1 MASTPYV
8 KSTGRKI
15 QSSSRETLIA
25 AGKREVI
32 LKENKD
38 RIAIIDAIQG
48 ASTNELNALAEIKDA
63 ILSGR
68 GSITQLGENQGKVSQ
83 RLSRRLIAS
92 EPYVSDDAK
101 NTQANPYIKRL
112 PMKKGRTQVNNG
124 EERLIVATN
133 TSERVHF
140 ASSRQ
145 SAQKLK
151 GSVPVA
157 ANSAPLEPQSPQS
170 QKGPLRD
177 SNGRFVSQK
186 NNEDIARK
194 KEWQKAHKADAKL
207 QEGFLRK
214 LGSIIGVDGNQSS
227 SEESLTDAA
236 GVGAGGPLWMA
247 ARGMYD
253 ITKEITGKAES
264 LKEWVEKGK
273 GEASPSKATS
283 PAITYPAVVNTQ
295 KATSA
300 TAFNNAVETKS
311 AQAVE
316 EQTKILQTNDNKIID
331 GLENVSD
338 EVVKLRKSVSSGNK
352 FGLSDLWRNRASRRN
367 KINIGD
373 QAGKNK
379 RNKPKRK
386 GRNLG
391 KKALSVGE
399 KAAAGTAAAGAG
411 AGAAKTVKTKVSKA
425 KDISTTSDASKGI
438 AKETKNTAK
447 AVKPAGVVAEEAT
460 VKTGETVAKK
470 KTESVA
476 LKSAAKIGV
485 KSAASTAARAIPII
499 GSLAMAGYDAI
510 DGYTDTDAQKAA
522 FGLSDDDAVSEQQK
536 TAYAT
541 ANVLDMGGLVSGAT
555 NLIGKGISALGF
567 ERAGEK
573 LQNFDTGDIA
583 RGVNGAVDVTKSVFG
598 SLKDTFLS
606 TDENTKQVKKAVE
619 DGTKK
624 TVDAIHSLGEQLQG
638 GRNGEDGV
646 GEHGYTSPTEF
657 SSPANN
663 TIAAD
668 LNIGGSNAKNRNYR
682 NNNLG
687 NLVFANQEGATL
699 ESPNAKGEQRFARFN
714 TPEEGIR
721 ALANQ
726 VSSYYNGTSA
736 AAGYQKLQ
744 TVSSIISKWAPP
756 NENNTNQYID
766 NVSKYLGV
774 SPNEKIDVSKPEVMT
789 QLVRAIATKEGG
801 NPAVNNEFIKNALGA
816 FNTNTGRWE
825 GQFSDETL
833 ARINKIQKENGGQ
846 LIARDSQYSV
856 GRKVKYANGKSP
868 AQPVL
873 NAVPT
878 ATQQPIEVAQHAQAV
893 KKPQKTGNQP
903 QPINSENADVNTGS
917 PSSLLERL
925 IAINE
930 SGISGAS
937 NLFGGAATSLAG
949 TSLDLVKDFALAT
962 SFGSISSLSEKAKGM
977 DQALTEKISG
987 LTGKSFGFK
996 KASQVADIA
1005 TAIQQKRT
1013 VNHDTE
1019 IIDLLPGD
1027 QVSPSTP
1034 KTPLQEQ
1041 ALAISQAMEGF
1052 SSAAPVPKTPQQEQ
1066 ALAISQAMAG
1076 FSSAA
1081 PAPKTPQQE
1090 QALAISQAM
1099 ADFSSAAPAPKT
1111 PQQEQALAIS
1121 QAMEGF
1127 SSAAP
1132 APKTPQQ
1139 AQALAISQAMEGF
1152 SSAAPA
1158 PKTPQQEQA
1167 LAISQAMAGF
1177 SSAAP
1182 APKTPQQEQALAI
1195 NQAMAGAAP
1204 VVTSGKRT
1212 ITAPSDVQIY
1222 DNGYKVVTGEDKS
1235 FFGSL
1240 FDSTVSGL
1248 KQTGT
1253 AVIPAVGD
1261 NLSRLVGGIDSTGIL
1276 NDLVMQS
1283 TGQNSAIARAISPL
1297 TRNVGDWLNGGI
1309 QQTANSIRG
1318 IATGANNAIFG
1329 SASAVQEPFLAMP
1342 PQLPTVTD
1350 LARSGIRQPL
1360 TTDTINN
1367 DPAML
1372 KALDNICSILNDLL
1386 NVNKNNTKGDPDN
1399 VVKTSQP
1406 QPRPRASTTINDQSL
1421 DALLED

>member
-1 MASTPYV
+1 MDISPLA
-8 KSTGRKI
+8 
-15 QSSSRETLIA
+15 TLNNYRNGEHSICQKPWKKNTKLKPGNVDR

-48 ASTNELNALAEIKDA
+48 ASTNELKALAEIKNA
-63 ILSGR
+63 ILSDR

-83 RLSRRLIAS
+83 RLSRRRIAS
-92 EPYVSDDAK
+92 EPYVSGDAK

-194 KEWQKAHKADAKL
+194 KEWQNARKADAKL

-273 GEASPSKATS
+273 GEASSSKATS

-460 VKTGETVAKK
+460 IKTGETVAKK

-583 RGVNGAVDVTKSVFG
+583 RGVNGAVDITKSVFG

-657 SSPANN
+657 SAPANN

-903 QPINSENADVNTGS
+903 QPINPENADVNTGS

-925 IAINE
+925 ITINE

-977 DQALTEKISG
+977 DQALTEKISS
-987 LTGKSFGFK
+987 LTGKSFGFQ
-996 KASQVADIA
+996 KASQVTDIRDA
-1005 TAIQQKRT
+1005 LQKRPKAERDMPS
-1013 VNHDTE
+1013 V
-1019 IIDLLPGD
+1019 DLLSG
-1027 QVSPSTP
+1027 V
-1034 KTPLQEQ
+1034 
-1041 ALAISQAMEGF
+1041 
-1052 SSAAPVPKTPQQEQ
+1052 SSASESEKISVNSRGIPV
-1066 ALAISQAMAG
+1066 
-1076 FSSAA
+1076 
-1081 PAPKTPQQE
+1081 
-1090 QALAISQAM
+1090 
-1099 ADFSSAAPAPKT
+1099 
-1111 PQQEQALAIS
+1111 
-1121 QAMEGF
+1121 
-1127 SSAAP
+1127 
-1132 APKTPQQ
+1132 
-1139 AQALAISQAMEGF
+1139 
-1152 SSAAPA
+1152 
-1158 PKTPQQEQA
+1158 
-1167 LAISQAMAGF
+1167 
-1177 SSAAP
+1177 
-1182 APKTPQQEQALAI
+1182 
-1195 NQAMAGAAP
+1195 
-1204 VVTSGKRT
+1204 
-1212 ITAPSDVQIY
+1212 Y
-1222 DNGYKVVTGEDKS
+1222 DNGYKVIDGEDKGVL
-1235 FFGSL
+1235 GSL
-1240 FDSTVSGL
+1240 FDASLTGL
-1248 KQTGT
+1248 KRISS
-1253 AVIPAVGD
+1253 AVLPAIGD
-1261 NLSRLVGGIDSTGIL
+1261 NVSQLIGGVDGTGIV
-1276 NDLVMQS
+1276 NDLVYQA
-1283 TGQNSAIARAISPL
+1283 TGQNSTIARAISPL
-1297 TRNVGDWLNGGI
+1297 TKSAGSWLNNGI
-1309 QQTANSIRG
+1309 QQTADSIRG
-1318 IATGANNAIFG
+1318 ISNEANNAIFG
-1329 SASAVQEPFLAMP
+1329 SASAVQEPFLALP

-1386 NVNKNNTKGDPDN
+1386 NVNKNNTKGDPDK

-1406 QPRPRASTTINDQSL
+1406 QPRPRASTTINDPSL

>member
-1 MASTPYV
+1 MDISPLA
-8 KSTGRKI
+8 
-15 QSSSRETLIA
+15 TLNNYRNGEHSICQKPWKKNTKLKR

-38 RIAIIDAIQG
+38 RIAIIDAIQE
-48 ASTNELNALAEIKDA
+48 ASTNELKALAEVKDA
-63 ILSGR
+63 ILSGA
-68 GSITQLGENQGKVSQ
+68 STITQQDERQGRVSN
-83 RLSRRLIAS
+83 RLSRRRKDYEQS
-92 EPYVSDDAK
+92 TSDSVRDVQ
-101 NTQANPYIKRL
+101 TNPYKKRL
-112 PMKKGRTQVNNG
+112 PAKK
-124 EERLIVATN
+124 ERAPINQTVDRSIVATN
-133 TSERVHF
+133 TPESVRSVQ
-140 ASSRQ
+140 SRQ
-145 SAQKLK
+145 NIRKSD
-151 GSVPVA
+151 GSIPVA
-157 ANSAPLEPQSPQS
+157 ANSTPLEPQSPQS
-170 QKGPLRD
+170 LKGPLRD

-186 NNEDIARK
+186 SNEDVARK
-194 KEWQKAHKADAKL
+194 KELQNARKADAKL
-207 QEGFLRK
+207 QAGFLRK
-214 LGSIIGVDGNQSS
+214 LGSIMGVDGNQSS
-227 SEESLTDAA
+227 SEESLTNAA

-273 GEASPSKATS
+273 KETSTSKAIS
-283 PAITYPAVVNTQ
+283 PVITYPAAVNSQ

-300 TAFNNAVETKS
+300 KAFNNAVETKS

-338 EVVKLRKSVSSGNK
+338 EIVKLRKSVSSGNK
-352 FGLSDLWRNRASRRN
+352 FGLSDLWKNRASRRN

-373 QAGKNK
+373 RAGKNK
-379 RNKPKRK
+379 RNKSKRK
-386 GRNLG
+386 GHNLG

-399 KAAAGTAAAGAG
+399 KVAAGSAAAGTGVG
-411 AGAAKTVKTKVSKA
+411 TAKAVKNKISKPKDVST
-425 KDISTTSDASKGI
+425 ISDTSKGI

-447 AVKPAGVVAEEAT
+447 AVKSAGVVAEDT
-460 VKTGETVAKK
+460 TIKTGEAIAKK

-485 KSAASTAARAIPII
+485 KSAASTAARAVPII

-510 DGYTDTDAQKAA
+510 DGYTDTEAQKAA

-583 RGVNGAVDVTKSVFG
+583 RGVNGAVDITKSVFG

-638 GRNGEDGV
+638 GRDGEDGV
-646 GEHGYTSPTEF
+646 GEHGYTSPAEF
-657 SSPANN
+657 NAPASN

-687 NLVFANQEGATL
+687 NLVFANQEGAAL
-699 ESPNAKGEQRFARFN
+699 EAPNAKGEQRFARFN

-756 NENNTNQYID
+756 KENNTNQYID

-774 SPNEKIDVSKPEVMT
+774 SPNEKIDVSNPEVMT

-893 KKPQKTGNQP
+893 KKPQKTGNQS
-903 QPINSENADVNTGS
+903 QPINPENVDVNTGS

-925 IAINE
+925 IAIND
-930 SGISGAS
+930 SGVG
-937 NLFGGAATSLAG
+937 NLFGGAATSIAG
-949 TSLDLVKDFALAT
+949 TSLGLIKDFASAT

-977 DQALTEKISG
+977 DQALTEKISS
-987 LTGKSFGFK
+987 LTGKSFGFQ
-996 KASQVADIA
+996 KASQVTDIRDA
-1005 TAIQQKRT
+1005 LQKRPKAERDMPS
-1013 VNHDTE
+1013 V
-1019 IIDLLPGD
+1019 DLLSG
-1027 QVSPSTP
+1027 V
-1034 KTPLQEQ
+1034 
-1041 ALAISQAMEGF
+1041 
-1052 SSAAPVPKTPQQEQ
+1052 SSASESEKISVNSRGIPV
-1066 ALAISQAMAG
+1066 
-1076 FSSAA
+1076 
-1081 PAPKTPQQE
+1081 
-1090 QALAISQAM
+1090 
-1099 ADFSSAAPAPKT
+1099 
-1111 PQQEQALAIS
+1111 
-1121 QAMEGF
+1121 
-1127 SSAAP
+1127 
-1132 APKTPQQ
+1132 
-1139 AQALAISQAMEGF
+1139 
-1152 SSAAPA
+1152 
-1158 PKTPQQEQA
+1158 
-1167 LAISQAMAGF
+1167 
-1177 SSAAP
+1177 
-1182 APKTPQQEQALAI
+1182 
-1195 NQAMAGAAP
+1195 
-1204 VVTSGKRT
+1204 
-1212 ITAPSDVQIY
+1212 Y
-1222 DNGYKVVTGEDKS
+1222 DNGYKVIDGEDKGVL
-1235 FFGSL
+1235 GSL
-1240 FDSTVSGL
+1240 FDSSLTGL
-1248 KQTGT
+1248 KRISS
-1253 AVIPAVGD
+1253 AVLPAIGD
-1261 NLSRLVGGIDSTGIL
+1261 NVSRLIGGVDGTGIV
-1276 NDLVMQS
+1276 NDLVYQA
-1283 TGQNSAIARAISPL
+1283 TGQNSTIARAISPL
-1297 TRNVGDWLNGGI
+1297 TRSAGSWLNNGI
-1309 QQTANSIRG
+1309 QQTADSIRG
-1318 IATGANNAIFG
+1318 ISNEANNAIFG

-1386 NVNKNNTKGDPDN
+1386 NVNKNNTKGDPDK

-1406 QPRPRASTTINDQSL
+1406 QPRPRASTTINDPSL

>member
-1 MASTPYV
+1 MDISPLA
-8 KSTGRKI
+8 
-15 QSSSRETLIA
+15 TLNNYRNGEHSICQKPWKKNTKLKLGNVDR

-38 RIAIIDAIQG
+38 RIAIIDAIQE
-48 ASTNELNALAEIKDA
+48 ASTNELKALAEVKDA
-63 ILSGR
+63 ILSGAR
-68 GSITQLGENQGKVSQ
+68 TITQQDERQGRVSN
-83 RLSRRLIAS
+83 RLSRRRKDYEQS
-92 EPYVSDDAK
+92 TSDSVRDVQ
-101 NTQANPYIKRL
+101 TNPYKKRL
-112 PMKKGRTQVNNG
+112 PAKK
-124 EERLIVATN
+124 ERATINQTVDRSIVATN
-133 TSERVHF
+133 TPESVRSVQ
-140 ASSRQ
+140 SRQ
-145 SAQKLK
+145 TIRKSD
-151 GSVPVA
+151 GFIPVA

-170 QKGPLRD
+170 LKGPLRD

-186 NNEDIARK
+186 SNEDVAKK
-194 KEWQKAHKADAKL
+194 KELQNARKADAKL
-207 QEGFLRK
+207 QAGFLRK
-214 LGSIIGVDGNQSS
+214 LGSIMGVDGNQSS
-227 SEESLTDAA
+227 SEESLTNAA

-273 GEASPSKATS
+273 KETSTSKAIS
-283 PAITYPAVVNTQ
+283 PVITYPAAVNSQ
-295 KATSA
+295 KSTSA
-300 TAFNNAVETKS
+300 KAFNNAVETKS

-338 EVVKLRKSVSSGNK
+338 EIVKLRKSVSSGNK
-352 FGLSDLWRNRASRRN
+352 FGLSDLWKNRASRRN

-373 QAGKNK
+373 RAGKNK
-379 RNKPKRK
+379 RNKSKRK

-399 KAAAGTAAAGAG
+399 KVAAGSAAAGTGVG
-411 AGAAKTVKTKVSKA
+411 TAKAVKNKISKPKDVST
-425 KDISTTSDASKGI
+425 ISDTSKGI

-447 AVKPAGVVAEEAT
+447 AVKSAGVVAEDT
-460 VKTGETVAKK
+460 TIKTGEAIAKK

-485 KSAASTAARAIPII
+485 KSAASTAARAVPII

-510 DGYTDTDAQKAA
+510 DGYTDTEAQKAA

-583 RGVNGAVDVTKSVFG
+583 RGVNGAVDITKSVFG

-638 GRNGEDGV
+638 GRDGEDGV
-646 GEHGYTSPTEF
+646 GEHGYTSPAEF
-657 SSPANN
+657 NAPASN

-687 NLVFANQEGATL
+687 NLVFANQEGAAL
-699 ESPNAKGEQRFARFN
+699 EAPNAKGEQRFARFN

-756 NENNTNQYID
+756 KENNTNQYID

-774 SPNEKIDVSKPEVMT
+774 SPNEKIDVSNPEVMT

-846 LIARDSQYSV
+846 LIARNSQYSV

-893 KKPQKTGNQP
+893 KKPQKTGNQS
-903 QPINSENADVNTGS
+903 QPINPENVDVNTGS

-925 IAINE
+925 IAIND
-930 SGISGAS
+930 SGVG

-949 TSLDLVKDFALAT
+949 TSLGLIKDFASAT

-977 DQALTEKISG
+977 DQALTEKISS
-987 LTGKSFGFK
+987 LTGKSFGFQ
-996 KASQVADIA
+996 KASQVTDIRDA
-1005 TAIQQKRT
+1005 LQKRPKAERDMPS
-1013 VNHDTE
+1013 V
-1019 IIDLLPGD
+1019 DLLSG
-1027 QVSPSTP
+1027 V
-1034 KTPLQEQ
+1034 
-1041 ALAISQAMEGF
+1041 
-1052 SSAAPVPKTPQQEQ
+1052 SSASESEKISVNSRGIPV
-1066 ALAISQAMAG
+1066 
-1076 FSSAA
+1076 
-1081 PAPKTPQQE
+1081 
-1090 QALAISQAM
+1090 
-1099 ADFSSAAPAPKT
+1099 
-1111 PQQEQALAIS
+1111 
-1121 QAMEGF
+1121 
-1127 SSAAP
+1127 
-1132 APKTPQQ
+1132 
-1139 AQALAISQAMEGF
+1139 
-1152 SSAAPA
+1152 
-1158 PKTPQQEQA
+1158 
-1167 LAISQAMAGF
+1167 
-1177 SSAAP
+1177 
-1182 APKTPQQEQALAI
+1182 
-1195 NQAMAGAAP
+1195 
-1204 VVTSGKRT
+1204 
-1212 ITAPSDVQIY
+1212 Y
-1222 DNGYKVVTGEDKS
+1222 DNGYKVIDGEDKGVL
-1235 FFGSL
+1235 GSL
-1240 FDSTVSGL
+1240 FDSSLTGL
-1248 KQTGT
+1248 KRISS
-1253 AVIPAVGD
+1253 AVLPAIGD
-1261 NLSRLVGGIDSTGIL
+1261 NVSRLIGGVDGTGIV
-1276 NDLVMQS
+1276 NDLVYQA
-1283 TGQNSAIARAISPL
+1283 TGQNSTIARAISPL
-1297 TRNVGDWLNGGI
+1297 TRSAGSWLNNGI
-1309 QQTANSIRG
+1309 QQTADSIRG
-1318 IATGANNAIFG
+1318 ISNEANNAIFG

-1386 NVNKNNTKGDPDN
+1386 NVNKNNTKGDPDK

-1406 QPRPRASTTINDQSL
+1406 QPRPRASTTINDPSL

>member
-1 MASTPYV
+1 M
-8 KSTGRKI
+8 
-15 QSSSRETLIA
+15 
-25 AGKREVI
+25 
-32 LKENKD
+32 KENKD

-112 PMKKGRTQVNNG
+112 PMKKGRTQINNG

-140 ASSRQ
+140 SSSRQ

-170 QKGPLRD
+170 QKGPIRD

-399 KAAAGTAAAGAG
+399 KAAAGTAAGAG

-476 LKSAAKIGV
+476 LKSAAKIGI

-499 GSLAMAGYDAI
+499 GSVAMAGYDAI

-583 RGVNGAVDVTKSVFG
+583 RGVNGAVDITKSVFG

-657 SSPANN
+657 SAPANN

-756 NENNTNQYID
+756 KENNTNQYID

-903 QPINSENADVNTGS
+903 QPINPENADVNTGS

-1027 QVSPSTP
+1027 QVSPFT
-1034 KTPLQEQ
+1034 
-1041 ALAISQAMEGF
+1041 
-1052 SSAAPVPKTPQQEQ
+1052 
-1066 ALAISQAMAG
+1066 
-1076 FSSAA
+1076 
-1081 PAPKTPQQE
+1081 
-1090 QALAISQAM
+1090 
-1099 ADFSSAAPAPKT
+1099 
-1111 PQQEQALAIS
+1111 
-1121 QAMEGF
+1121 
-1127 SSAAP
+1127 
-1132 APKTPQQ
+1132 
-1139 AQALAISQAMEGF
+1139 
-1152 SSAAPA
+1152 
-1158 PKTPQQEQA
+1158 
-1167 LAISQAMAGF
+1167 
-1177 SSAAP
+1177 
-1182 APKTPQQEQALAI
+1182 PKTPQQEQALAI

-1212 ITAPSDVQIY
+1212 VTAPSDVQIY

-1248 KQTGT
+1248 KQAGT

>member
-1 MASTPYV
+1 MDISPLA
-8 KSTGRKI
+8 
-15 QSSSRETLIA
+15 TLNNYRNGEHSICQKPWKKNTKLKLGNVDR

-38 RIAIIDAIQG
+38 RIAIIDAIQE
-48 ASTNELNALAEIKDA
+48 ASTNELKALAEVKDA
-63 ILSGR
+63 ILSGA
-68 GSITQLGENQGKVSQ
+68 STITQQDERQGRVSN
-83 RLSRRLIAS
+83 RLSRRRKDYEQS
-92 EPYVSDDAK
+92 TSDSVRDVQ
-101 NTQANPYIKRL
+101 TNPYKKRL
-112 PMKKGRTQVNNG
+112 PAKK
-124 EERLIVATN
+124 ERAPINQTVDRSIVATN
-133 TSERVHF
+133 TPESVRSVQ
-140 ASSRQ
+140 SRQ
-145 SAQKLK
+145 TIRKSD
-151 GSVPVA
+151 GFIPVA

-170 QKGPLRD
+170 LKGPLRD

-186 NNEDIARK
+186 SNEDVARK
-194 KEWQKAHKADAKL
+194 KELQNARKADAKL
-207 QEGFLRK
+207 QAGFLRK
-214 LGSIIGVDGNQSS
+214 LGSIMGVDGNQSS
-227 SEESLTDAA
+227 SEESLTNAA

-273 GEASPSKATS
+273 KETSTSKAIS
-283 PAITYPAVVNTQ
+283 PVITYPAAVNSQ
-295 KATSA
+295 KSTSA
-300 TAFNNAVETKS
+300 KAFNNAVETKS

-338 EVVKLRKSVSSGNK
+338 EIVKLRKSVSSGNK
-352 FGLSDLWRNRASRRN
+352 FGLSDLWKNRASRRN

-373 QAGKNK
+373 RAGKNK
-379 RNKPKRK
+379 RNKSKRK

-399 KAAAGTAAAGAG
+399 KVAAGSAAAGTGVG
-411 AGAAKTVKTKVSKA
+411 TAKAVKNKISKPKDVST
-425 KDISTTSDASKGI
+425 ISDTSKGI

-447 AVKPAGVVAEEAT
+447 AVKSAGVVAEDAT
-460 VKTGETVAKK
+460 IKTGEAIAKK

-485 KSAASTAARAIPII
+485 KSAASTAARAVPII

-510 DGYTDTDAQKAA
+510 DGYTDTEAQKAA

-583 RGVNGAVDVTKSVFG
+583 RGVNGAVDITKSVFG

-638 GRNGEDGV
+638 GRDGEDGV
-646 GEHGYTSPTEF
+646 GEHGYTSPAEF
-657 SSPANN
+657 NAPASN

-699 ESPNAKGEQRFARFN
+699 EAPNTKGEQRFARFN

-756 NENNTNQYID
+756 KENNTNQYID

-774 SPNEKIDVSKPEVMT
+774 SPNEKIDVSNPEVMT

-816 FNTNTGRWE
+816 FNKNTGRWE

-893 KKPQKTGNQP
+893 KKPQKTGNQS
-903 QPINSENADVNTGS
+903 QPINPENVDVNTGS

-925 IAINE
+925 IAIND
-930 SGISGAS
+930 SGIG

-949 TSLDLVKDFALAT
+949 TSLGLIKDFASAT

-977 DQALTEKISG
+977 DQALTEKISS
-987 LTGKSFGFK
+987 LTGKSFGFQ
-996 KASQVADIA
+996 KASQVTDIRDA
-1005 TAIQQKRT
+1005 LQKRPKAERDMPS
-1013 VNHDTE
+1013 V
-1019 IIDLLPGD
+1019 DLLSG
-1027 QVSPSTP
+1027 V
-1034 KTPLQEQ
+1034 
-1041 ALAISQAMEGF
+1041 
-1052 SSAAPVPKTPQQEQ
+1052 SSASESEKISVNSRGIPV
-1066 ALAISQAMAG
+1066 
-1076 FSSAA
+1076 
-1081 PAPKTPQQE
+1081 
-1090 QALAISQAM
+1090 
-1099 ADFSSAAPAPKT
+1099 
-1111 PQQEQALAIS
+1111 
-1121 QAMEGF
+1121 
-1127 SSAAP
+1127 
-1132 APKTPQQ
+1132 
-1139 AQALAISQAMEGF
+1139 
-1152 SSAAPA
+1152 
-1158 PKTPQQEQA
+1158 
-1167 LAISQAMAGF
+1167 
-1177 SSAAP
+1177 
-1182 APKTPQQEQALAI
+1182 
-1195 NQAMAGAAP
+1195 
-1204 VVTSGKRT
+1204 
-1212 ITAPSDVQIY
+1212 Y
-1222 DNGYKVVTGEDKS
+1222 DNGYKVIDGEDKGVL
-1235 FFGSL
+1235 GSL
-1240 FDSTVSGL
+1240 FDSSLTGL
-1248 KQTGT
+1248 KRISS
-1253 AVIPAVGD
+1253 AVLPAIGD
-1261 NLSRLVGGIDSTGIL
+1261 NVSQLIGGVDGTGIV
-1276 NDLVMQS
+1276 NDLVYQA
-1283 TGQNSAIARAISPL
+1283 TGQNSTIARAISPL
-1297 TRNVGDWLNGGI
+1297 TRSAGSWLNNGI
-1309 QQTANSIRG
+1309 QQTADSIRG
-1318 IATGANNAIFG
+1318 ISNEVNNAIFG
-1329 SASAVQEPFLAMP
+1329 SASAVQEPFLALP

-1386 NVNKNNTKGDPDN
+1386 NVNKNNTKGDPDK

-1406 QPRPRASTTINDQSL
+1406 QPRPRASTTINDPSL

>member
-1 MASTPYV
+1 MDISPLA
-8 KSTGRKI
+8 
-15 QSSSRETLIA
+15 TLNNYRNGEHSICQKPWKKNTKLKPGNVDR

-48 ASTNELNALAEIKDA
+48 ASTNELKALAEVKDA
-63 ILSGR
+63 ILSGA
-68 GSITQLGENQGKVSQ
+68 STITQQDERQGRVSN
-83 RLSRRLIAS
+83 RLSRRRKDYEQS
-92 EPYVSDDAK
+92 TSDSVRDVQ
-101 NTQANPYIKRL
+101 TNPYKKRL
-112 PMKKGRTQVNNG
+112 PAKK
-124 EERLIVATN
+124 ERAPINQTVDRSIVATN
-133 TSERVHF
+133 TQESVRSVQ
-140 ASSRQ
+140 SRQ
-145 SAQKLK
+145 TIRKSD
-151 GSVPVA
+151 GFIPVA

-170 QKGPLRD
+170 LKGPLRD

-186 NNEDIARK
+186 SNEDVARK
-194 KEWQKAHKADAKL
+194 KELQNARKADAKL
-207 QEGFLRK
+207 QAGFLRK
-214 LGSIIGVDGNQSS
+214 LGSIMGVDGNQSS
-227 SEESLTDAA
+227 SEESLTNAA

-264 LKEWVEKGK
+264 LKELVEKGK
-273 GEASPSKATS
+273 KETSTSKAIS
-283 PAITYPAVVNTQ
+283 PVITYPAAVNSQ

-300 TAFNNAVETKS
+300 KAFNNAVETKS

-338 EVVKLRKSVSSGNK
+338 EIVKLRKSVSSGNK
-352 FGLSDLWRNRASRRN
+352 FGLSDLWKNRASRRN

-373 QAGKNK
+373 QTGKDK
-379 RNKPKRK
+379 RNKSKRK

-391 KKALSVGE
+391 KKALSAGE
-399 KAAAGTAAAGAG
+399 KVAAGSAAAGTGV
-411 AGAAKTVKTKVSKA
+411 GAAKVVKNKISKPKDVST
-425 KDISTTSDASKGI
+425 ISDTSKGI

-447 AVKPAGVVAEEAT
+447 AVKSAGVVAEDAT
-460 VKTGETVAKK
+460 IKTGEVIAKK

-485 KSAASTAARAIPII
+485 KSAASTAARAVPII

-510 DGYTDTDAQKAA
+510 DGYTDTEAQKAA

-583 RGVNGAVDVTKSVFG
+583 RGVNGAVDITKSVFG

-657 SSPANN
+657 SAPANN

-774 SPNEKIDVSKPEVMT
+774 SPNEKIDVSNPEVMT

-893 KKPQKTGNQP
+893 KKPQKTGNQS
-903 QPINSENADVNTGS
+903 QPINPEIVDVNTGS

-925 IAINE
+925 IAIND
-930 SGISGAS
+930 SGVG

-949 TSLDLVKDFALAT
+949 TNLGLIKDFASAT

-977 DQALTEKISG
+977 DQALTEKISS
-987 LTGKSFGFK
+987 LTGKSFGFQ
-996 KASQVADIA
+996 KASQVTDIRDA
-1005 TAIQQKRT
+1005 LQKRPKAERDMPS
-1013 VNHDTE
+1013 V
-1019 IIDLLPGD
+1019 DLLSG
-1027 QVSPSTP
+1027 V
-1034 KTPLQEQ
+1034 
-1041 ALAISQAMEGF
+1041 
-1052 SSAAPVPKTPQQEQ
+1052 SSASESEKISVNSRGIPV
-1066 ALAISQAMAG
+1066 
-1076 FSSAA
+1076 
-1081 PAPKTPQQE
+1081 
-1090 QALAISQAM
+1090 
-1099 ADFSSAAPAPKT
+1099 
-1111 PQQEQALAIS
+1111 
-1121 QAMEGF
+1121 
-1127 SSAAP
+1127 
-1132 APKTPQQ
+1132 
-1139 AQALAISQAMEGF
+1139 
-1152 SSAAPA
+1152 
-1158 PKTPQQEQA
+1158 
-1167 LAISQAMAGF
+1167 
-1177 SSAAP
+1177 
-1182 APKTPQQEQALAI
+1182 
-1195 NQAMAGAAP
+1195 
-1204 VVTSGKRT
+1204 
-1212 ITAPSDVQIY
+1212 Y
-1222 DNGYKVVTGEDKS
+1222 DNGYKVIDGEDKGVL
-1235 FFGSL
+1235 GSL
-1240 FDSTVSGL
+1240 FDSSLTGL
-1248 KQTGT
+1248 KRISS
-1253 AVIPAVGD
+1253 AVLPAIGD
-1261 NLSRLVGGIDSTGIL
+1261 NVSQLIGGVDGTGIV
-1276 NDLVMQS
+1276 NDLVYQA
-1283 TGQNSAIARAISPL
+1283 TGQNSTIARAISPL
-1297 TRNVGDWLNGGI
+1297 TKSAGSWLNNGI
-1309 QQTANSIRG
+1309 QQTADSIRG
-1318 IATGANNAIFG
+1318 ISNEANNAIFG
-1329 SASAVQEPFLAMP
+1329 SASAVQEPFLALP

-1386 NVNKNNTKGDPDN
+1386 NVNKNNTKGDPDK

-1406 QPRPRASTTINDQSL
+1406 QPRPRVSTTINDPSL

>member
-1 MASTPYV
+1 MDISPLA
-8 KSTGRKI
+8 
-15 QSSSRETLIA
+15 TLNNYRNGEHSICQKPWKKNTKLKPGNVDR

-38 RIAIIDAIQG
+38 RIAIIDAIQE
-48 ASTNELNALAEIKDA
+48 ASTNELKALAEVKDA
-63 ILSGR
+63 ILSGA
-68 GSITQLGENQGKVSQ
+68 STITQQDERQGRVSN
-83 RLSRRLIAS
+83 RLSRRRKEYEQS
-92 EPYVSDDAK
+92 TSDSVRDVQ
-101 NTQANPYIKRL
+101 TNPYKKRL
-112 PMKKGRTQVNNG
+112 PAKK
-124 EERLIVATN
+124 ERAPINQTVDRAIVATN
-133 TSERVHF
+133 TPESVRSVQ
-140 ASSRQ
+140 SRQ
-145 SAQKLK
+145 TIRKSE
-151 GSVPVA
+151 GFIPVA
-157 ANSAPLEPQSPQS
+157 ANSAPLEPHPPQS
-170 QKGPLRD
+170 LKGPLRD

-186 NNEDIARK
+186 SNEDVARK
-194 KEWQKAHKADAKL
+194 KELQNARKADAKL
-207 QEGFLRK
+207 QAGFLRK
-214 LGSIIGVDGNQSS
+214 LGSIMGVDGNQSS
-227 SEESLTDAA
+227 SEESLTNAA

-273 GEASPSKATS
+273 KETSTSKAIS
-283 PAITYPAVVNTQ
+283 PVITYPAAVNSQ

-300 TAFNNAVETKS
+300 KAFNNAVETKS

-338 EVVKLRKSVSSGNK
+338 EIVKLRKSVSSGNK
-352 FGLSDLWRNRASRRN
+352 FGLSDLWKNRASRRN

-373 QAGKNK
+373 QTGKNK
-379 RNKPKRK
+379 RNKSKRK

-391 KKALSVGE
+391 KKALSAGE
-399 KAAAGTAAAGAG
+399 KVAAGSAAAGTGV
-411 AGAAKTVKTKVSKA
+411 GAAKVVKNKISKPKDVST
-425 KDISTTSDASKGI
+425 ISDTSKGI

-447 AVKPAGVVAEEAT
+447 AVKSAGVVAEDAT
-460 VKTGETVAKK
+460 IKTGEAIAKK

-485 KSAASTAARAIPII
+485 KSAASTAARAVPII

-510 DGYTDTDAQKAA
+510 DGYTDTEAQKAA

-583 RGVNGAVDVTKSVFG
+583 RGVNGAVDITKSVFG

-657 SSPANN
+657 SAPANN

-774 SPNEKIDVSKPEVMT
+774 SPNEKIDVSNPEVMT

-893 KKPQKTGNQP
+893 KKPQKTGNQS
-903 QPINSENADVNTGS
+903 QPINPENVDVNTGS
-917 PSSLLERL
+917 PSRMLERL
-925 IAINE
+925 IAIND
-930 SGISGAS
+930 SGVG

-949 TSLDLVKDFALAT
+949 TSLGLIKDFASAT

-977 DQALTEKISG
+977 DQALTEKISS
-987 LTGKSFGFK
+987 LTGKSFGFQ
-996 KASQVADIA
+996 KASQVTDIRDA
-1005 TAIQQKRT
+1005 LQKRPKAERDMPS
-1013 VNHDTE
+1013 V
-1019 IIDLLPGD
+1019 DLLSG
-1027 QVSPSTP
+1027 V
-1034 KTPLQEQ
+1034 
-1041 ALAISQAMEGF
+1041 
-1052 SSAAPVPKTPQQEQ
+1052 SSASESEKISVNSRGIPV
-1066 ALAISQAMAG
+1066 
-1076 FSSAA
+1076 
-1081 PAPKTPQQE
+1081 
-1090 QALAISQAM
+1090 
-1099 ADFSSAAPAPKT
+1099 
-1111 PQQEQALAIS
+1111 
-1121 QAMEGF
+1121 
-1127 SSAAP
+1127 
-1132 APKTPQQ
+1132 
-1139 AQALAISQAMEGF
+1139 
-1152 SSAAPA
+1152 
-1158 PKTPQQEQA
+1158 
-1167 LAISQAMAGF
+1167 
-1177 SSAAP
+1177 
-1182 APKTPQQEQALAI
+1182 
-1195 NQAMAGAAP
+1195 
-1204 VVTSGKRT
+1204 
-1212 ITAPSDVQIY
+1212 Y
-1222 DNGYKVVTGEDKS
+1222 DNGYKVIDGEDKGVL
-1235 FFGSL
+1235 GSL
-1240 FDSTVSGL
+1240 FDSSLTGL
-1248 KQTGT
+1248 KRISS
-1253 AVIPAVGD
+1253 AVLPAIGD
-1261 NLSRLVGGIDSTGIL
+1261 NVSQLIGGVDGTGIV
-1276 NDLVMQS
+1276 NDLVYQA
-1283 TGQNSAIARAISPL
+1283 TGQNSTIARAISPL
-1297 TRNVGDWLNGGI
+1297 TKSAGSWLNNGI
-1309 QQTANSIRG
+1309 QQTADSIRG
-1318 IATGANNAIFG
+1318 ISNEANNAIFG
-1329 SASAVQEPFLAMP
+1329 SASAVQEPFLALP

-1386 NVNKNNTKGDPDN
+1386 NVNKNNTKGDPDK

-1406 QPRPRASTTINDQSL
+1406 QPRPRASTTINDPSL

>member
-1 MASTPYV
+1 MDISPLV
-8 KSTGRKI
+8 
-15 QSSSRETLIA
+15 TLNNCHNGEHSICQKPWKKNTKLKPGNVVA

-48 ASTNELNALAEIKDA
+48 ASTNELKALAEIKDA
-63 ILSGR
+63 ILSGA
-68 GSITQLGENQGKVSQ
+68 STITQQAEKQGRVSN
-83 RLSRRLIAS
+83 RLSRRRKEYEQS
-92 EPYVSDDAK
+92 TSDSVRDVQ
-101 NTQANPYIKRL
+101 TNPYKKRL
-112 PMKKGRTQVNNG
+112 PAKK
-124 EERLIVATN
+124 ERAPLNQTVDRSIVATN
-133 TSERVHF
+133 TPESVRSVQ
-140 ASSRQ
+140 SRQ
-145 SAQKLK
+145 TIRKSD
-151 GSVPVA
+151 GFIPVA
-157 ANSAPLEPQSPQS
+157 ANSAPLEPQSL
-170 QKGPLRD
+170 KGPLRD
-177 SNGRFVSQK
+177 GNGRFVSQK
-186 NNEDIARK
+186 SNEDIARK
-194 KEWQKAHKADAKL
+194 KELQNARKADAKL
-207 QEGFLRK
+207 QAGFLRK
-214 LGSIIGVDGNQSS
+214 LGSIMGMDNHQSAG
-227 SEESLTDAA
+227 EDAITNAA

-247 ARGMYD
+247 ARGIYD

-264 LKEWVEKGK
+264 LKEWSDKGDSNLSTS
-273 GEASPSKATS
+273 ESKPA
-283 PAITYPAVVNTQ
+283 AITYPAPRNE
-295 KATSA
+295 KNSA
-300 TAFNNAVETKS
+300 SSAAFNNAIEAKS
-311 AQAVE
+311 VRVVE
-316 EQTKILQTNDNKIID
+316 EQTKVLQSNDARIID
-331 GLENVSD
+331 ELENVSD
-338 EVVKLRKSVSSGNK
+338 EIVKLRKSMKTKGNGIK
-352 FGLSDLWRNRASRRN
+352 LSDLFSRNRDRITSNRN
-367 KINIGD
+367 KTNRNKNKSKKDRRADKRPEAKKDKIKTTTTEKGETSTPKDKVEKKQQNSKNNSVKNENH
-373 QAGKNK
+373 QPRNAGKEAI
-379 RNKPKRK
+379 
-386 GRNLG
+386 G
-391 KKALSVGE
+391 
-399 KAAAGTAAAGAG
+399 
-411 AGAAKTVKTKVSKA
+411 
-425 KDISTTSDASKGI
+425 DASKTTEKVADKGARKTASTGI
-438 AKETKNTAK
+438 AKAATEATTEKVAIATGENLAK
-447 AVKPAGVVAEEAT
+447 KEAGKIALKAAGGAAVRAGVR
-460 VKTGETVAKK
+460 G
-470 KTESVA
+470 
-476 LKSAAKIGV
+476 
-485 KSAASTAARAIPII
+485 IPII
-499 GSLAMAGYDAI
+499 GNIAMAGYDAI
-510 DGYTDTDAQKAA
+510 DGYTDTEAQKAA
-522 FGLSDDDAVSEQQK
+522 FGLSDDNAVSTQQK
-536 TAYAT
+536 TAYAA

-567 ERAGEK
+567 EGAGEK

-583 RGVNGAVDVTKSVFG
+583 RDINSSIDTTKTVFS
-598 SLKDTFLS
+598 SLKESFSSSSEGTA
-606 TDENTKQVKKAVE
+606 QVKKAVE
-619 DGTKK
+619 DGTKQ
-624 TVDAIHSLGEQLQG
+624 TVTAINNLGRQLQG
-638 GRNGEDGV
+638 GRDGEDGV
-646 GEHGYTSPTEF
+646 GEHGYTSPAEF
-657 SSPANN
+657 NAPTSN

-699 ESPNAKGEQRFARFN
+699 EAPNAKGEQRFARFN

-736 AAGYQKLQ
+736 AAGHQKLQ

-774 SPNEKIDVSKPEVMT
+774 SPNEKIDVSNPEVMT

-816 FNTNTGRWE
+816 FNANTGRWE
-825 GQFSDETL
+825 GRFSDETL
-833 ARINKIQKENGGQ
+833 ARLNKIQQENGGQ

-856 GRKVKYANGKSP
+856 GRKVKYADGTSP

-878 ATQQPIEVAQHAQAV
+878 ATPKPIEVAQHAQAA
-893 KKPQKTGNQP
+893 KKPQKKGNQP
-903 QPINSENADVNTGS
+903 QPINPENADVNTGS

-949 TSLDLVKDFALAT
+949 TSLDLVKDFASAT

-1034 KTPLQEQ
+1034 KTP
-1041 ALAISQAMEGF
+1041 
-1052 SSAAPVPKTPQQEQ
+1052 QQEQ
-1066 ALAISQAMAG
+1066 ALAISQAMA
-1076 FSSAA
+1076 
-1081 PAPKTPQQE
+1081 
-1090 QALAISQAM
+1090 
-1099 ADFSSAAPAPKT
+1099 
-1111 PQQEQALAIS
+1111 
-1121 QAMEGF
+1121 
-1127 SSAAP
+1127 
-1132 APKTPQQ
+1132 
-1139 AQALAISQAMEGF
+1139 GF

>member
-1 MASTPYV
+1 MDISPLA
-8 KSTGRKI
+8 
-15 QSSSRETLIA
+15 TLNNYRNGEHSICQKPWKKNTKLKLGNVDR

-38 RIAIIDAIQG
+38 RIAIIDAIQE
-48 ASTNELNALAEIKDA
+48 ASTNELKALAEVKDA
-63 ILSGR
+63 ILSGA
-68 GSITQLGENQGKVSQ
+68 STITQQDERQGRVSN
-83 RLSRRLIAS
+83 RLSRRRKDYEQS
-92 EPYVSDDAK
+92 TSDSVRDVQ
-101 NTQANPYIKRL
+101 TNPYKKRL
-112 PMKKGRTQVNNG
+112 PAKK
-124 EERLIVATN
+124 ERAPINQTVDRSIVATN
-133 TSERVHF
+133 TPESVRSVQ
-140 ASSRQ
+140 SRQ
-145 SAQKLK
+145 TIRKSD
-151 GSVPVA
+151 GFIPVA

-170 QKGPLRD
+170 LKGPLRD

-186 NNEDIARK
+186 SNEDVARK
-194 KEWQKAHKADAKL
+194 KELQNARKADAKL
-207 QEGFLRK
+207 QAGFLRK
-214 LGSIIGVDGNQSS
+214 LGSIMGVDGNQSS
-227 SEESLTDAA
+227 SEESLTNAA

-273 GEASPSKATS
+273 KETSTSKAIS
-283 PAITYPAVVNTQ
+283 PVITYPAAVNSQ

-300 TAFNNAVETKS
+300 KAFNNAVETKS

-338 EVVKLRKSVSSGNK
+338 EIVKLRKSVSSGNK
-352 FGLSDLWRNRASRRN
+352 FGLSDLWKNRASRRN

-373 QAGKNK
+373 QTGKNK
-379 RNKPKRK
+379 RNKSKRK

-399 KAAAGTAAAGAG
+399 KVAAGSAAAGTGV
-411 AGAAKTVKTKVSKA
+411 GAAKVVKNKISKPKDVST
-425 KDISTTSDASKGI
+425 ISDTSKGI

-447 AVKPAGVVAEEAT
+447 AVKSAGVVAEDAT
-460 VKTGETVAKK
+460 IKTGEAIAKK

-485 KSAASTAARAIPII
+485 KSAASTAARAVPII

-510 DGYTDTDAQKAA
+510 DGYTDTEAQKAA

-583 RGVNGAVDVTKSVFG
+583 RGVNGAVDITKSVFG

-638 GRNGEDGV
+638 GRDGEDGV
-646 GEHGYTSPTEF
+646 GEHGYTSPAEF
-657 SSPANN
+657 NAPTSN

-699 ESPNAKGEQRFARFN
+699 EAPNAKGEQRFARFN

-756 NENNTNQYID
+756 KENNTNQYID

-774 SPNEKIDVSKPEVMT
+774 SPNEKIDVSNPEVMT

-878 ATQQPIEVAQHAQAV
+878 ATQQPIEVAQHAQTV
-893 KKPQKTGNQP
+893 KKPQKTGNQS
-903 QPINSENADVNTGS
+903 QPINPENVDVNTGS

-925 IAINE
+925 IAIND
-930 SGISGAS
+930 SGVG
-937 NLFGGAATSLAG
+937 NLFGGAATSIAG
-949 TSLDLVKDFALAT
+949 TSLGLIKDFASAT

-977 DQALTEKISG
+977 DQALTEKISS
-987 LTGKSFGFK
+987 LTGKSFGFQ
-996 KASQVADIA
+996 KASQVTDIRDA
-1005 TAIQQKRT
+1005 LQKRPKAERDMPS
-1013 VNHDTE
+1013 V
-1019 IIDLLPGD
+1019 DLLSG
-1027 QVSPSTP
+1027 V
-1034 KTPLQEQ
+1034 
-1041 ALAISQAMEGF
+1041 
-1052 SSAAPVPKTPQQEQ
+1052 SSARDSEKISVNSRGIPV
-1066 ALAISQAMAG
+1066 
-1076 FSSAA
+1076 
-1081 PAPKTPQQE
+1081 
-1090 QALAISQAM
+1090 
-1099 ADFSSAAPAPKT
+1099 
-1111 PQQEQALAIS
+1111 
-1121 QAMEGF
+1121 
-1127 SSAAP
+1127 
-1132 APKTPQQ
+1132 
-1139 AQALAISQAMEGF
+1139 
-1152 SSAAPA
+1152 
-1158 PKTPQQEQA
+1158 
-1167 LAISQAMAGF
+1167 
-1177 SSAAP
+1177 
-1182 APKTPQQEQALAI
+1182 
-1195 NQAMAGAAP
+1195 
-1204 VVTSGKRT
+1204 
-1212 ITAPSDVQIY
+1212 Y
-1222 DNGYKVVTGEDKS
+1222 DNGYKVIDGEDKGVL
-1235 FFGSL
+1235 GSL
-1240 FDSTVSGL
+1240 FDSSLTGL
-1248 KQTGT
+1248 KRISS
-1253 AVIPAVGD
+1253 AVLPAIGD
-1261 NLSRLVGGIDSTGIL
+1261 NVSQLIGGVDGTGIV
-1276 NDLVMQS
+1276 NDLVYQA
-1283 TGQNSAIARAISPL
+1283 TGQNSTIARAISPL
-1297 TRNVGDWLNGGI
+1297 TRSAGSWLNNGI
-1309 QQTANSIRG
+1309 QQTADSIRG
-1318 IATGANNAIFG
+1318 ISNEANNAIFG
-1329 SASAVQEPFLAMP
+1329 SASAVQEPFLALP

-1386 NVNKNNTKGDPDN
+1386 NVNKNNTKGDPDK

-1406 QPRPRASTTINDQSL
+1406 QPRPRASTTINDPSL

>member
-1 MASTPYV
+1 M
-8 KSTGRKI
+8 
-15 QSSSRETLIA
+15 
-25 AGKREVI
+25 
-32 LKENKD
+32 KENKD

-48 ASTNELNALAEIKDA
+48 ASAHELKALAEIKDA
-63 ILSGR
+63 ILSG
-68 GSITQLGENQGKVSQ
+68 GVAITQQGGQQGKVSN
-83 RLSRRLIAS
+83 RLSRRRKDYGQNAP
-92 EPYVSDDAK
+92 EVVRDA
-101 NTQANPYIKRL
+101 QANPYKKRL
-112 PMKKGRTQVNNG
+112 PAKK
-124 EERLIVATN
+124 ERALINQDIDRSIVATN
-133 TSERVHF
+133 TPESVRSVQ
-140 ASSRQ
+140 SRQ
-145 SAQKLK
+145 TIRKSD
-151 GSVPVA
+151 GFIPVA

-170 QKGPLRD
+170 LKGPLRD

-186 NNEDIARK
+186 SNEDVARK
-194 KEWQKAHKADAKL
+194 KELQNARKADAKL
-207 QEGFLRK
+207 QAGFLRK
-214 LGSIIGVDGNQSS
+214 LGSIMGVDGNQSS
-227 SEESLTDAA
+227 SEESLTNAA

-264 LKEWVEKGK
+264 LKELVEKGK
-273 GEASPSKATS
+273 KETSTSKAIS
-283 PAITYPAVVNTQ
+283 PVITYPAAVNSQ

-300 TAFNNAVETKS
+300 KAFNNAVETKS

-338 EVVKLRKSVSSGNK
+338 EIVKLRKSVSSGNK
-352 FGLSDLWRNRASRRN
+352 FGLSDLWKNRASRRN

-373 QAGKNK
+373 QTGKNK
-379 RNKPKRK
+379 RNKSKRK

-391 KKALSVGE
+391 KKALSAGE
-399 KAAAGTAAAGAG
+399 KVAAGSAAAGTGV
-411 AGAAKTVKTKVSKA
+411 GAAKVVKNKISKPKDVST
-425 KDISTTSDASKGI
+425 ISDTSKGI

-447 AVKPAGVVAEEAT
+447 AVKSAGVVAEDAT
-460 VKTGETVAKK
+460 IKTGEVIAKK

-485 KSAASTAARAIPII
+485 KSAASTAARAVPII

-510 DGYTDTDAQKAA
+510 DGYTDTEAQKAA
-522 FGLSDDDAVSEQQK
+522 FCLSDDDAVSEQQK

-583 RGVNGAVDVTKSVFG
+583 RGVNGAVDITKSVFG

-657 SSPANN
+657 SAPANN

-774 SPNEKIDVSKPEVMT
+774 SPNEKIDVSNPEVMT

-873 NAVPT
+873 DAVPT

-893 KKPQKTGNQP
+893 KKPQKTGNQS
-903 QPINSENADVNTGS
+903 QPINPEIVDVNTGS

-925 IAINE
+925 IAIND
-930 SGISGAS
+930 SGVG

-949 TSLDLVKDFALAT
+949 TSLGLIKDFASAT

-1034 KTPLQEQ
+1034 KTP
-1041 ALAISQAMEGF
+1041 
-1052 SSAAPVPKTPQQEQ
+1052 QQE
-1066 ALAISQAMAG
+1066 
-1076 FSSAA
+1076 
-1081 PAPKTPQQE
+1081 
-1090 QALAISQAM
+1090 
-1099 ADFSSAAPAPKT
+1099 
-1111 PQQEQALAIS
+1111 
-1121 QAMEGF
+1121 
-1127 SSAAP
+1127 
-1132 APKTPQQ
+1132 
-1139 AQALAISQAMEGF
+1139 QALAISQAMEGF

-1167 LAISQAMAGF
+1167 LAISQAMEGF

-1386 NVNKNNTKGDPDN
+1386 NVNKNNTKGDPDK

-1406 QPRPRASTTINDQSL
+1406 QPRPRASTTINDPSL

>member
-1 MASTPYV
+1 MDISPLA
-8 KSTGRKI
+8 
-15 QSSSRETLIA
+15 TLNNYRNGEHSICQKPWKKNTKLKPGNVDR

-48 ASTNELNALAEIKDA
+48 ASTNELKALAEVKDA
-63 ILSGR
+63 ILSGA
-68 GSITQLGENQGKVSQ
+68 STITQQDERQGRVSN
-83 RLSRRLIAS
+83 RLSRRRKDYEQS
-92 EPYVSDDAK
+92 TSDSVRDVQ
-101 NTQANPYIKRL
+101 TNPYKKRL
-112 PMKKGRTQVNNG
+112 PAKK
-124 EERLIVATN
+124 ERAPINQTVDRSIVATN
-133 TSERVHF
+133 TPESVRSVQ
-140 ASSRQ
+140 SRQ
-145 SAQKLK
+145 TIRKSD
-151 GSVPVA
+151 GFIPVA

-170 QKGPLRD
+170 LKGPLRD

-186 NNEDIARK
+186 SNEDVARK
-194 KEWQKAHKADAKL
+194 KELQNARKADAKL
-207 QEGFLRK
+207 QAGFLRK
-214 LGSIIGVDGNQSS
+214 LGSIMGVDGNQSS
-227 SEESLTDAA
+227 SEESLTNAA

-264 LKEWVEKGK
+264 LKEWVEKEK
-273 GEASPSKATS
+273 KETSTSKAIS
-283 PAITYPAVVNTQ
+283 PVITYPAAVNSQ

-300 TAFNNAVETKS
+300 KAFNNAVETKS

-338 EVVKLRKSVSSGNK
+338 EIVKLRKSVSSGNK
-352 FGLSDLWRNRASRRN
+352 FGLSDLWKNRASRRN

-373 QAGKNK
+373 QTGKNK
-379 RNKPKRK
+379 RNKSKRK

-391 KKALSVGE
+391 KKALSAGE
-399 KAAAGTAAAGAG
+399 KVAAGSAAAGTGV
-411 AGAAKTVKTKVSKA
+411 GAAKVVKNKISKPKDVST
-425 KDISTTSDASKGI
+425 ISDTSKGI

-447 AVKPAGVVAEEAT
+447 AVKSAGVVAEDAT
-460 VKTGETVAKK
+460 IKTGEAIAKK

-485 KSAASTAARAIPII
+485 KSAASTAARAVPII

-510 DGYTDTDAQKAA
+510 DGYTDTEAQKAA

-583 RGVNGAVDVTKSVFG
+583 RGVNGAVDITKSVFG

-657 SSPANN
+657 SAPANN

-774 SPNEKIDVSKPEVMT
+774 SPNEKIDVSNPEVMT

-893 KKPQKTGNQP
+893 KKPQKTGNQS
-903 QPINSENADVNTGS
+903 QPINPENVDVNTGS
-917 PSSLLERL
+917 PSRMLERL
-925 IAINE
+925 IAIND
-930 SGISGAS
+930 SGVG

-949 TSLDLVKDFALAT
+949 TSLGLIKDFASAT

-977 DQALTEKISG
+977 DQALTEKISS
-987 LTGKSFGFK
+987 LTGKSFGFQ
-996 KASQVADIA
+996 KASQVTDIRDA
-1005 TAIQQKRT
+1005 LQKRPKAERDMPS
-1013 VNHDTE
+1013 V
-1019 IIDLLPGD
+1019 DLLSG
-1027 QVSPSTP
+1027 V
-1034 KTPLQEQ
+1034 
-1041 ALAISQAMEGF
+1041 
-1052 SSAAPVPKTPQQEQ
+1052 SSASESEKISVNSRGIPV
-1066 ALAISQAMAG
+1066 
-1076 FSSAA
+1076 
-1081 PAPKTPQQE
+1081 
-1090 QALAISQAM
+1090 
-1099 ADFSSAAPAPKT
+1099 
-1111 PQQEQALAIS
+1111 
-1121 QAMEGF
+1121 
-1127 SSAAP
+1127 
-1132 APKTPQQ
+1132 
-1139 AQALAISQAMEGF
+1139 
-1152 SSAAPA
+1152 
-1158 PKTPQQEQA
+1158 
-1167 LAISQAMAGF
+1167 
-1177 SSAAP
+1177 
-1182 APKTPQQEQALAI
+1182 
-1195 NQAMAGAAP
+1195 
-1204 VVTSGKRT
+1204 
-1212 ITAPSDVQIY
+1212 Y
-1222 DNGYKVVTGEDKS
+1222 DNGYKVIDGEDKGVL
-1235 FFGSL
+1235 GSL
-1240 FDSTVSGL
+1240 FDSSLTGL
-1248 KQTGT
+1248 KRISS
-1253 AVIPAVGD
+1253 AVLPAIGD
-1261 NLSRLVGGIDSTGIL
+1261 NVSQLIGGVDGTGIV
-1276 NDLVMQS
+1276 NDLVYQA
-1283 TGQNSAIARAISPL
+1283 TGQNSTIARAISSL
-1297 TRNVGDWLNGGI
+1297 TRSAGSWLNNGI
-1309 QQTANSIRG
+1309 QQTADSIRG
-1318 IATGANNAIFG
+1318 ISNEANNAIFG
-1329 SASAVQEPFLAMP
+1329 SASAVQEPFLALP

-1386 NVNKNNTKGDPDN
+1386 NVNKNNTKGDPDK

-1406 QPRPRASTTINDQSL
+1406 QPRPRASTTINDPSL

>member
-1 MASTPYV
+1 M
-8 KSTGRKI
+8 
-15 QSSSRETLIA
+15 
-25 AGKREVI
+25 
-32 LKENKD
+32 KENKD
-38 RIAIIDAIQG
+38 RIAIIDAIQE
-48 ASTNELNALAEIKDA
+48 ASTNELKALAEVKDA
-63 ILSGR
+63 ILSGA
-68 GSITQLGENQGKVSQ
+68 STITQQDERQGRVSN
-83 RLSRRLIAS
+83 RLSRRRKDYEQS
-92 EPYVSDDAK
+92 TSDSVRDVQ
-101 NTQANPYIKRL
+101 TNPYKKRL
-112 PMKKGRTQVNNG
+112 PAKK
-124 EERLIVATN
+124 ERAPINQTVDRSIVATN
-133 TSERVHF
+133 TPESVRSVQ
-140 ASSRQ
+140 SRQ
-145 SAQKLK
+145 TIRKSD
-151 GSVPVA
+151 GFIPVA

-170 QKGPLRD
+170 LKGPLRD

-186 NNEDIARK
+186 SNEDVARK
-194 KEWQKAHKADAKL
+194 KELQNARKADAKL
-207 QEGFLRK
+207 QAGFLRK
-214 LGSIIGVDGNQSS
+214 LGSIMGVDGNQSS
-227 SEESLTDAA
+227 SEESLTNAA

-273 GEASPSKATS
+273 KETSTSKAIS
-283 PAITYPAVVNTQ
+283 PVITYPAAVNSQ

-300 TAFNNAVETKS
+300 KAFNNAVETKS

-338 EVVKLRKSVSSGNK
+338 EIVKLRKSVSSGNK
-352 FGLSDLWRNRASRRN
+352 FGLSDLWKNRASRRN

-373 QAGKNK
+373 QTGKNK
-379 RNKPKRK
+379 RNKSKRK

-399 KAAAGTAAAGAG
+399 KVAAGSAAAGTGV
-411 AGAAKTVKTKVSKA
+411 GAAKVVKNKISKPKDVST
-425 KDISTTSDASKGI
+425 ISDTSKGI

-447 AVKPAGVVAEEAT
+447 AVKSAGVVAEDAT
-460 VKTGETVAKK
+460 IKTGEAIAKK

-485 KSAASTAARAIPII
+485 KSAASTAARAVPII

-510 DGYTDTDAQKAA
+510 DGYTDTEAQKAA

-583 RGVNGAVDVTKSVFG
+583 RGVNGAVDITKSVFG

-638 GRNGEDGV
+638 GRDGEDGV
-646 GEHGYTSPTEF
+646 GEHGYTSPAEF
-657 SSPANN
+657 NAPTSN

-699 ESPNAKGEQRFARFN
+699 EAPNAKGEQRFARFN

-756 NENNTNQYID
+756 KENNTNQYID

-774 SPNEKIDVSKPEVMT
+774 SPNEKIDVSNPEVMT

-878 ATQQPIEVAQHAQAV
+878 ATQQPIEVAQHAQTV
-893 KKPQKTGNQP
+893 KKPQKTGNQS
-903 QPINSENADVNTGS
+903 QPINPENVDVNTGS

-925 IAINE
+925 IAIND
-930 SGISGAS
+930 SGVG
-937 NLFGGAATSLAG
+937 NLFGGAATSIAG
-949 TSLDLVKDFALAT
+949 TSLGLIKDFASAT

-977 DQALTEKISG
+977 DQALTEKISS
-987 LTGKSFGFK
+987 LTGKSFGFQ
-996 KASQVADIA
+996 KASQVTDIRDA
-1005 TAIQQKRT
+1005 LQKRPKAERDMPS
-1013 VNHDTE
+1013 V
-1019 IIDLLPGD
+1019 DLLSG
-1027 QVSPSTP
+1027 V
-1034 KTPLQEQ
+1034 
-1041 ALAISQAMEGF
+1041 
-1052 SSAAPVPKTPQQEQ
+1052 SSARESEKISVNSRGIPV
-1066 ALAISQAMAG
+1066 
-1076 FSSAA
+1076 
-1081 PAPKTPQQE
+1081 
-1090 QALAISQAM
+1090 
-1099 ADFSSAAPAPKT
+1099 
-1111 PQQEQALAIS
+1111 
-1121 QAMEGF
+1121 
-1127 SSAAP
+1127 
-1132 APKTPQQ
+1132 
-1139 AQALAISQAMEGF
+1139 
-1152 SSAAPA
+1152 
-1158 PKTPQQEQA
+1158 
-1167 LAISQAMAGF
+1167 
-1177 SSAAP
+1177 
-1182 APKTPQQEQALAI
+1182 
-1195 NQAMAGAAP
+1195 
-1204 VVTSGKRT
+1204 
-1212 ITAPSDVQIY
+1212 Y
-1222 DNGYKVVTGEDKS
+1222 DNGYKVIDGEDKGVL
-1235 FFGSL
+1235 GSL
-1240 FDSTVSGL
+1240 FDSSLTGL
-1248 KQTGT
+1248 KRISS
-1253 AVIPAVGD
+1253 AVLPAIGD
-1261 NLSRLVGGIDSTGIL
+1261 NVSQLIGGVDGTGIV
-1276 NDLVMQS
+1276 NDLVYQA
-1283 TGQNSAIARAISPL
+1283 TGQNSTIARAISPL
-1297 TRNVGDWLNGGI
+1297 TRSAGSWLNNGI
-1309 QQTANSIRG
+1309 QQTADSIRG
-1318 IATGANNAIFG
+1318 ISNEANNAIFG
-1329 SASAVQEPFLAMP
+1329 SASAVQEPFLALP

-1386 NVNKNNTKGDPDN
+1386 NVNKNNTKGDPDK

-1406 QPRPRASTTINDQSL
+1406 QPRPRASTTINDPSL

>member
-1 MASTPYV
+1 MDISPLA
-8 KSTGRKI
+8 
-15 QSSSRETLIA
+15 TLNNYRNGEHSICQKPWKKNTKLKPGNVDR

-38 RIAIIDAIQG
+38 RIAIIDAIQE
-48 ASTNELNALAEIKDA
+48 ASTNELKALAEVKDA
-63 ILSGR
+63 ILSGA
-68 GSITQLGENQGKVSQ
+68 STITQQDERQGRVSN
-83 RLSRRLIAS
+83 RLSRRRKDYEQS
-92 EPYVSDDAK
+92 TSDSVRDVQ
-101 NTQANPYIKRL
+101 TNPYKKRL
-112 PMKKGRTQVNNG
+112 PAKK
-124 EERLIVATN
+124 ERAPINQTVDRSIVATN
-133 TSERVHF
+133 TPESVRSVQ
-140 ASSRQ
+140 SRQ
-145 SAQKLK
+145 TIRKSD
-151 GSVPVA
+151 GFIPVA

-170 QKGPLRD
+170 LKGPLRD

-186 NNEDIARK
+186 SNEDVARK
-194 KEWQKAHKADAKL
+194 KELQNARKADAKL
-207 QEGFLRK
+207 QAGFLRK
-214 LGSIIGVDGNQSS
+214 LGSIMGVDGNQSS
-227 SEESLTDAA
+227 SEESLTNAA

-273 GEASPSKATS
+273 KETSTSKAIS
-283 PAITYPAVVNTQ
+283 PVITYPAAVNSQ
-295 KATSA
+295 KSTSA
-300 TAFNNAVETKS
+300 KAFNNAVETKS

-338 EVVKLRKSVSSGNK
+338 EIVKLRKSVSSGNK
-352 FGLSDLWRNRASRRN
+352 FGLSDLWKNRASRRN

-373 QAGKNK
+373 RAGKNK
-379 RNKPKRK
+379 RNKSKRK

-399 KAAAGTAAAGAG
+399 KVAAGSAAAGTGVG
-411 AGAAKTVKTKVSKA
+411 TAKAVKNKISKPKDVST
-425 KDISTTSDASKGI
+425 ISDTSKGI

-447 AVKPAGVVAEEAT
+447 AVKSAGVVAEDT
-460 VKTGETVAKK
+460 TIKTGEAIAKK

-485 KSAASTAARAIPII
+485 KSAASTAARAVPII

-510 DGYTDTDAQKAA
+510 DGYTDTEAQKAA

-583 RGVNGAVDVTKSVFG
+583 RGVNGAVDITKSVFG

-638 GRNGEDGV
+638 GRDGEDGV
-646 GEHGYTSPTEF
+646 GEHGYTSPAEF
-657 SSPANN
+657 NAPASN

-687 NLVFANQEGATL
+687 NLVFANQEGAAL
-699 ESPNAKGEQRFARFN
+699 EAPNAKGEQRFARFN

-756 NENNTNQYID
+756 KENNTNQYID

-774 SPNEKIDVSKPEVMT
+774 SPNEKIDVSNPEVMT

-893 KKPQKTGNQP
+893 KKPQKTGNQS
-903 QPINSENADVNTGS
+903 QPINPENVDVNTGS

-925 IAINE
+925 IAIND
-930 SGISGAS
+930 SGVG

-949 TSLDLVKDFALAT
+949 TSLGLIKDFASAT

-977 DQALTEKISG
+977 DQALTEKISS
-987 LTGKSFGFK
+987 LTGKSFGFQ
-996 KASQVADIA
+996 KASQVTDIRDA
-1005 TAIQQKRT
+1005 LQKRPKAERDMPS
-1013 VNHDTE
+1013 V
-1019 IIDLLPGD
+1019 DLLSG
-1027 QVSPSTP
+1027 V
-1034 KTPLQEQ
+1034 
-1041 ALAISQAMEGF
+1041 
-1052 SSAAPVPKTPQQEQ
+1052 SSASESEKISVNSRGIPV
-1066 ALAISQAMAG
+1066 
-1076 FSSAA
+1076 
-1081 PAPKTPQQE
+1081 
-1090 QALAISQAM
+1090 
-1099 ADFSSAAPAPKT
+1099 
-1111 PQQEQALAIS
+1111 
-1121 QAMEGF
+1121 
-1127 SSAAP
+1127 
-1132 APKTPQQ
+1132 
-1139 AQALAISQAMEGF
+1139 
-1152 SSAAPA
+1152 
-1158 PKTPQQEQA
+1158 
-1167 LAISQAMAGF
+1167 
-1177 SSAAP
+1177 
-1182 APKTPQQEQALAI
+1182 
-1195 NQAMAGAAP
+1195 
-1204 VVTSGKRT
+1204 
-1212 ITAPSDVQIY
+1212 Y
-1222 DNGYKVVTGEDKS
+1222 DNGYKVIDGEDKGVL
-1235 FFGSL
+1235 GSL
-1240 FDSTVSGL
+1240 FDSSLTGL
-1248 KQTGT
+1248 KRISS
-1253 AVIPAVGD
+1253 AVLPAIGD
-1261 NLSRLVGGIDSTGIL
+1261 NVSQLIGGVDGTGIV
-1276 NDLVMQS
+1276 NDLVYQA
-1283 TGQNSAIARAISPL
+1283 TGQNSTIARAISPL
-1297 TRNVGDWLNGGI
+1297 TKSAGSWLNNGI
-1309 QQTANSIRG
+1309 QQTADSIRG
-1318 IATGANNAIFG
+1318 ISNEANNAIFG

-1386 NVNKNNTKGDPDN
+1386 NVNKNNTKGDPDK

-1406 QPRPRASTTINDQSL
+1406 QPRPRASTTINDPSL

>member
-1 MASTPYV
+1 MDISPLA
-8 KSTGRKI
+8 
-15 QSSSRETLIA
+15 TLNNYRNGEHSICQKPWKKNTKLKLGNVDR

-38 RIAIIDAIQG
+38 RIAIIDAIQE
-48 ASTNELNALAEIKDA
+48 ASTNELKALAEVKDA
-63 ILSGR
+63 ILSGA
-68 GSITQLGENQGKVSQ
+68 STITQQDERQGRVSN
-83 RLSRRLIAS
+83 RLSRRRKDYEQS
-92 EPYVSDDAK
+92 TSDSVRDVQ
-101 NTQANPYIKRL
+101 TNPYKKRL
-112 PMKKGRTQVNNG
+112 PAKK
-124 EERLIVATN
+124 ERAPINQTVDRSIVATN
-133 TSERVHF
+133 TPESVRSVQ
-140 ASSRQ
+140 SRQ
-145 SAQKLK
+145 TIRKSD
-151 GSVPVA
+151 GFIPVA

-170 QKGPLRD
+170 LKGPLRD

-186 NNEDIARK
+186 SNEDVARK
-194 KEWQKAHKADAKL
+194 KELQNARKADAKL
-207 QEGFLRK
+207 QAGFLRK
-214 LGSIIGVDGNQSS
+214 LGSIMGVDGNQSS
-227 SEESLTDAA
+227 SEESLTNAA

-273 GEASPSKATS
+273 KETSTSKAIS
-283 PAITYPAVVNTQ
+283 PVITYPAAVNSQ
-295 KATSA
+295 KSTSA
-300 TAFNNAVETKS
+300 KAFNNAVETKS

-338 EVVKLRKSVSSGNK
+338 EIVKLRKSVSSGNK
-352 FGLSDLWRNRASRRN
+352 FGLSDLWKNRASRRN

-373 QAGKNK
+373 RAGKNK
-379 RNKPKRK
+379 RNKSKRK

-399 KAAAGTAAAGAG
+399 KVAAGSAAAGTGVG
-411 AGAAKTVKTKVSKA
+411 TAKAVKNKISKPKDVST
-425 KDISTTSDASKGI
+425 ISDTSKGI

-447 AVKPAGVVAEEAT
+447 AVKSAGVVAEDT
-460 VKTGETVAKK
+460 TIKTGEAIAKK

-485 KSAASTAARAIPII
+485 KSAASTAARAVPII

-510 DGYTDTDAQKAA
+510 DGYTDTEAQKAA

-583 RGVNGAVDVTKSVFG
+583 RGVNGAVDITKSVFG

-638 GRNGEDGV
+638 GRDGEDGV
-646 GEHGYTSPTEF
+646 GEHGYTSPAEF
-657 SSPANN
+657 NAPASN

-687 NLVFANQEGATL
+687 NLVFANQEGAAL
-699 ESPNAKGEQRFARFN
+699 EAPNAKGEQRFARFN

-756 NENNTNQYID
+756 KENNTNQYID

-774 SPNEKIDVSKPEVMT
+774 SPNEKIDVSNPEVMT

-893 KKPQKTGNQP
+893 KKPQKTGNQS
-903 QPINSENADVNTGS
+903 QPINPENVDVNTGS

-925 IAINE
+925 IAIND
-930 SGISGAS
+930 SGVG

-949 TSLDLVKDFALAT
+949 TSLGLIKDFASAT

-977 DQALTEKISG
+977 DQALTEKISS
-987 LTGKSFGFK
+987 LTGKSFGFQ
-996 KASQVADIA
+996 KASQVTDIRDA
-1005 TAIQQKRT
+1005 LQKRPKAERDMPS
-1013 VNHDTE
+1013 V
-1019 IIDLLPGD
+1019 DLLSG
-1027 QVSPSTP
+1027 V
-1034 KTPLQEQ
+1034 
-1041 ALAISQAMEGF
+1041 
-1052 SSAAPVPKTPQQEQ
+1052 SSASESEKISVNSRGIPV
-1066 ALAISQAMAG
+1066 
-1076 FSSAA
+1076 
-1081 PAPKTPQQE
+1081 
-1090 QALAISQAM
+1090 
-1099 ADFSSAAPAPKT
+1099 
-1111 PQQEQALAIS
+1111 
-1121 QAMEGF
+1121 
-1127 SSAAP
+1127 
-1132 APKTPQQ
+1132 
-1139 AQALAISQAMEGF
+1139 
-1152 SSAAPA
+1152 
-1158 PKTPQQEQA
+1158 
-1167 LAISQAMAGF
+1167 
-1177 SSAAP
+1177 
-1182 APKTPQQEQALAI
+1182 
-1195 NQAMAGAAP
+1195 
-1204 VVTSGKRT
+1204 
-1212 ITAPSDVQIY
+1212 Y
-1222 DNGYKVVTGEDKS
+1222 DNGYKVIDGEDKGVL
-1235 FFGSL
+1235 GSL
-1240 FDSTVSGL
+1240 FDSSLTGL
-1248 KQTGT
+1248 KRISS
-1253 AVIPAVGD
+1253 AVLPAIGD
-1261 NLSRLVGGIDSTGIL
+1261 NVSQLIGGVDGTGIV
-1276 NDLVMQS
+1276 NDLVYQA
-1283 TGQNSAIARAISPL
+1283 TGQNSTIARAISPL
-1297 TRNVGDWLNGGI
+1297 TKSAGSWLNNGI
-1309 QQTANSIRG
+1309 QQTADSIRG
-1318 IATGANNAIFG
+1318 ISNEANNAIFG
-1329 SASAVQEPFLAMP
+1329 SASAVQEPFLAKP

-1386 NVNKNNTKGDPDN
+1386 NVNKNNTKGDPDK

-1406 QPRPRASTTINDQSL
+1406 QPRPRASTTINDPSL

>member
-1 MASTPYV
+1 MDISPLA
-8 KSTGRKI
+8 
-15 QSSSRETLIA
+15 TLNNYRNGEHSICQKPWKKNTKLKPGNVDR

-38 RIAIIDAIQG
+38 RIAIIDAIQE
-48 ASTNELNALAEIKDA
+48 ASTNELKALAEVKDA
-63 ILSGR
+63 ILSGA
-68 GSITQLGENQGKVSQ
+68 STITQQDERQGRVSN
-83 RLSRRLIAS
+83 RLSRRRKDYEQS
-92 EPYVSDDAK
+92 TSDSVRDVQ
-101 NTQANPYIKRL
+101 TNPYKKRL
-112 PMKKGRTQVNNG
+112 PAKK
-124 EERLIVATN
+124 ERAPINQTVDRSIVATN
-133 TSERVHF
+133 TPESVRSVQ
-140 ASSRQ
+140 SRQ
-145 SAQKLK
+145 TIRKPD
-151 GSVPVA
+151 GFIPVA

-170 QKGPLRD
+170 LKGPLRD

-186 NNEDIARK
+186 SNEDVARK
-194 KEWQKAHKADAKL
+194 KELQNARKADAKL
-207 QEGFLRK
+207 QAGFLRK
-214 LGSIIGVDGNQSS
+214 LSSIMGVDGNQSS
-227 SEESLTDAA
+227 SEESLTNAA

-264 LKEWVEKGK
+264 LKELVEKGK
-273 GEASPSKATS
+273 KETSTSKAIS
-283 PAITYPAVVNTQ
+283 PVITYPAAVNSQ

-300 TAFNNAVETKS
+300 KAFNNAVETKS

-338 EVVKLRKSVSSGNK
+338 EIVKLRKSVSSGNK
-352 FGLSDLWRNRASRRN
+352 FGLSDLWKNRASRRN

-373 QAGKNK
+373 QTGKNK
-379 RNKPKRK
+379 RNKSKRK

-391 KKALSVGE
+391 KKALSAGE
-399 KAAAGTAAAGAG
+399 KVAAGSAAAGTGV
-411 AGAAKTVKTKVSKA
+411 GAAKVVKNKISKPKDVST
-425 KDISTTSDASKGI
+425 ISDTSKGI

-447 AVKPAGVVAEEAT
+447 AVKSAGVVAEDAT
-460 VKTGETVAKK
+460 IKTGEVIAKK

-485 KSAASTAARAIPII
+485 KSAASTAARAVPII

-510 DGYTDTDAQKAA
+510 DGYTDTEAQKAA

-583 RGVNGAVDVTKSVFG
+583 RGVNGAVDITKSVFG

-657 SSPANN
+657 SAPANN

-774 SPNEKIDVSKPEVMT
+774 SPNEKIDVSNPEVMT

-893 KKPQKTGNQP
+893 KKPQKTGNQS
-903 QPINSENADVNTGS
+903 QPINPENVDVNTGS

-925 IAINE
+925 IAINV
-930 SGISGAS
+930 SGVG

-949 TSLDLVKDFALAT
+949 TSLGLIKDFASAT

-977 DQALTEKISG
+977 DQALTEKISS
-987 LTGKSFGFK
+987 LTGKSFGFQ
-996 KASQVADIA
+996 KASQVTDIRDA
-1005 TAIQQKRT
+1005 LQKRPKAERDMPS
-1013 VNHDTE
+1013 V
-1019 IIDLLPGD
+1019 DLLSG
-1027 QVSPSTP
+1027 V
-1034 KTPLQEQ
+1034 
-1041 ALAISQAMEGF
+1041 
-1052 SSAAPVPKTPQQEQ
+1052 SSASESEKISVNSRGIPV
-1066 ALAISQAMAG
+1066 
-1076 FSSAA
+1076 
-1081 PAPKTPQQE
+1081 
-1090 QALAISQAM
+1090 
-1099 ADFSSAAPAPKT
+1099 
-1111 PQQEQALAIS
+1111 
-1121 QAMEGF
+1121 
-1127 SSAAP
+1127 
-1132 APKTPQQ
+1132 
-1139 AQALAISQAMEGF
+1139 
-1152 SSAAPA
+1152 
-1158 PKTPQQEQA
+1158 
-1167 LAISQAMAGF
+1167 
-1177 SSAAP
+1177 
-1182 APKTPQQEQALAI
+1182 
-1195 NQAMAGAAP
+1195 
-1204 VVTSGKRT
+1204 
-1212 ITAPSDVQIY
+1212 Y
-1222 DNGYKVVTGEDKS
+1222 DNGYKVIDGEDKGVL
-1235 FFGSL
+1235 GSL
-1240 FDSTVSGL
+1240 FDSSLTGL
-1248 KQTGT
+1248 KRISS
-1253 AVIPAVGD
+1253 AVLPAIGD
-1261 NLSRLVGGIDSTGIL
+1261 NVSQLIGGVDGTGIV
-1276 NDLVMQS
+1276 NDLVYQA
-1283 TGQNSAIARAISPL
+1283 TGQNSTIARAISPL
-1297 TRNVGDWLNGGI
+1297 TKSAGSWLNNGI
-1309 QQTANSIRG
+1309 QQTADSIRG
-1318 IATGANNAIFG
+1318 ISNEANNAIFG
-1329 SASAVQEPFLAMP
+1329 SASAVQEPFLALP

-1386 NVNKNNTKGDPDN
+1386 NVNKNNTKGDPDK

-1406 QPRPRASTTINDQSL
+1406 QPRPRASTTINDPSL

>member
-1 MASTPYV
+1 MDISPLA
-8 KSTGRKI
+8 
-15 QSSSRETLIA
+15 TLNNYRNGEHSICQKPWKKNTKLKLGNVDR

-38 RIAIIDAIQG
+38 RIAIIDAIQE
-48 ASTNELNALAEIKDA
+48 ASTNELKALAEVKDA
-63 ILSGR
+63 ILSGA
-68 GSITQLGENQGKVSQ
+68 STITQQDERQGRVSN
-83 RLSRRLIAS
+83 RLSRRRKDYEQS
-92 EPYVSDDAK
+92 TSDSVRDVQ
-101 NTQANPYIKRL
+101 TNPYKKRL
-112 PMKKGRTQVNNG
+112 PAKK
-124 EERLIVATN
+124 ERAPINQTVDRSIVATN
-133 TSERVHF
+133 TPESVRSVQ
-140 ASSRQ
+140 SRQ
-145 SAQKLK
+145 TIRKSD
-151 GSVPVA
+151 GFIPVA

-170 QKGPLRD
+170 LKGPLRD

-186 NNEDIARK
+186 SNEDVARK
-194 KEWQKAHKADAKL
+194 KELQNARKADAKL
-207 QEGFLRK
+207 QAGFLRK
-214 LGSIIGVDGNQSS
+214 LGSIMGVDGNQSS
-227 SEESLTDAA
+227 SEESLTNAA

-273 GEASPSKATS
+273 KETSTSKAIS
-283 PAITYPAVVNTQ
+283 PVITYPAAVNSQ
-295 KATSA
+295 KSTSA
-300 TAFNNAVETKS
+300 KAFNNAVETKS

-338 EVVKLRKSVSSGNK
+338 EIVKLRKSVSSGNK
-352 FGLSDLWRNRASRRN
+352 FGLSDLWKNRASRRN

-373 QAGKNK
+373 RAGKNK
-379 RNKPKRK
+379 RNKSKRK

-399 KAAAGTAAAGAG
+399 KVAAGSAAAGTGVG
-411 AGAAKTVKTKVSKA
+411 TAKAVKNKISKPKDVST
-425 KDISTTSDASKGI
+425 ISDTSKGI

-447 AVKPAGVVAEEAT
+447 AVKSAGVVAEDT
-460 VKTGETVAKK
+460 TIKTGEAIAKK

-485 KSAASTAARAIPII
+485 KSAASTAARAVPII

-510 DGYTDTDAQKAA
+510 DGYTDTEAQKAA

-583 RGVNGAVDVTKSVFG
+583 RGVNGAVDITKSVFG

-638 GRNGEDGV
+638 GRDGEDGV
-646 GEHGYTSPTEF
+646 GEHGYTSPAEF
-657 SSPANN
+657 NAPASN

-687 NLVFANQEGATL
+687 NLVSANQEGATL
-699 ESPNAKGEQRFARFN
+699 EAPNAKGEQRFARFN

-756 NENNTNQYID
+756 KENNTNQYID

-774 SPNEKIDVSKPEVMT
+774 SPNEKIDVSNPEVMT

-893 KKPQKTGNQP
+893 KKPQKTGNQS
-903 QPINSENADVNTGS
+903 QPINPENVDVNTGS

-925 IAINE
+925 IAIND
-930 SGISGAS
+930 SGVG

-949 TSLDLVKDFALAT
+949 TSLGLIKDFASAT

-977 DQALTEKISG
+977 DQALTEKISS
-987 LTGKSFGFK
+987 LTGKSFGFQ
-996 KASQVADIA
+996 KASQVTDIRDA
-1005 TAIQQKRT
+1005 LQKRPKAERDMPS
-1013 VNHDTE
+1013 V
-1019 IIDLLPGD
+1019 DLLSG
-1027 QVSPSTP
+1027 V
-1034 KTPLQEQ
+1034 
-1041 ALAISQAMEGF
+1041 
-1052 SSAAPVPKTPQQEQ
+1052 SSASESEKISVNSRGIPV
-1066 ALAISQAMAG
+1066 
-1076 FSSAA
+1076 
-1081 PAPKTPQQE
+1081 
-1090 QALAISQAM
+1090 
-1099 ADFSSAAPAPKT
+1099 
-1111 PQQEQALAIS
+1111 
-1121 QAMEGF
+1121 
-1127 SSAAP
+1127 
-1132 APKTPQQ
+1132 
-1139 AQALAISQAMEGF
+1139 
-1152 SSAAPA
+1152 
-1158 PKTPQQEQA
+1158 
-1167 LAISQAMAGF
+1167 
-1177 SSAAP
+1177 
-1182 APKTPQQEQALAI
+1182 
-1195 NQAMAGAAP
+1195 
-1204 VVTSGKRT
+1204 
-1212 ITAPSDVQIY
+1212 Y
-1222 DNGYKVVTGEDKS
+1222 DNGYKVIDGEDKGVL
-1235 FFGSL
+1235 GSL
-1240 FDSTVSGL
+1240 FDSSLTGL
-1248 KQTGT
+1248 KRISS
-1253 AVIPAVGD
+1253 AVLPAIGD
-1261 NLSRLVGGIDSTGIL
+1261 NVSQLIGGVDGTGIV
-1276 NDLVMQS
+1276 NDLVYQA
-1283 TGQNSAIARAISPL
+1283 TGQNSTIARAISPL
-1297 TRNVGDWLNGGI
+1297 TKSAGSWLNNGI
-1309 QQTANSIRG
+1309 QQTADSIRG
-1318 IATGANNAIFG
+1318 ISNEANNAIFG

-1386 NVNKNNTKGDPDN
+1386 NVNKNNTKGDPDK

-1406 QPRPRASTTINDQSL
+1406 QPRPRASTTINDPSL

>member
-1 MASTPYV
+1 MDISPLA
-8 KSTGRKI
+8 
-15 QSSSRETLIA
+15 TLNNYRNGEHSICQKPWKKNTKLKPGNVDR

-38 RIAIIDAIQG
+38 RIAIIDAIQE
-48 ASTNELNALAEIKDA
+48 ASTNELKALAEVKDA
-63 ILSGR
+63 ILSGA
-68 GSITQLGENQGKVSQ
+68 STITQQDERQGRVSN
-83 RLSRRLIAS
+83 RLSRRRKDYEQS
-92 EPYVSDDAK
+92 TSDSVRDVQ
-101 NTQANPYIKRL
+101 TNPYKKRL
-112 PMKKGRTQVNNG
+112 PAKK
-124 EERLIVATN
+124 ERAPINQTVDRSIVATN
-133 TSERVHF
+133 TPESVRSVQ
-140 ASSRQ
+140 SRQ
-145 SAQKLK
+145 NIRKSD
-151 GSVPVA
+151 GSIPVA
-157 ANSAPLEPQSPQS
+157 ANSTPLEPQSPQS
-170 QKGPLRD
+170 LKGPLRD

-186 NNEDIARK
+186 SNEDVARK
-194 KEWQKAHKADAKL
+194 KELQNARKADAKL
-207 QEGFLRK
+207 QAGFLRK
-214 LGSIIGVDGNQSS
+214 LGSIMGVDGNQSS
-227 SEESLTDAA
+227 SEESLTNAA

-273 GEASPSKATS
+273 KETSISKAIS
-283 PAITYPAVVNTQ
+283 PVITYPAAVNSQ

-300 TAFNNAVETKS
+300 KAFNNAVETKS

-338 EVVKLRKSVSSGNK
+338 EIVKLRKSVSSGNK
-352 FGLSDLWRNRASRRN
+352 FGLSDLWKNRASRRN

-373 QAGKNK
+373 RAGKNK
-379 RNKPKRK
+379 RNKSKRK
-386 GRNLG
+386 GHNLG

-399 KAAAGTAAAGAG
+399 KVAAGSAAAGTGVG
-411 AGAAKTVKTKVSKA
+411 TAKAVKNKISKPKDVST
-425 KDISTTSDASKGI
+425 ISDTSKGI

-447 AVKPAGVVAEEAT
+447 AVKSAGVVAEDT
-460 VKTGETVAKK
+460 TIKTGEAIAKK

-485 KSAASTAARAIPII
+485 KSAASTAARAVPII

-510 DGYTDTDAQKAA
+510 DGYTDTEAQKAA

-583 RGVNGAVDVTKSVFG
+583 RGVNGAVDITKSVFG

-638 GRNGEDGV
+638 GRDGEDGV
-646 GEHGYTSPTEF
+646 GEHGYTSPAEF
-657 SSPANN
+657 NAPASN

-687 NLVFANQEGATL
+687 NLVFANQEGAAL
-699 ESPNAKGEQRFARFN
+699 EAPNAKGEQRFARFN

-756 NENNTNQYID
+756 KENNTNQYID

-774 SPNEKIDVSKPEVMT
+774 SPNEKIDVSNPEVMT

-893 KKPQKTGNQP
+893 KKPQKTGNQS
-903 QPINSENADVNTGS
+903 QPINPENVDVNTGS

-925 IAINE
+925 IAIND
-930 SGISGAS
+930 SGVG
-937 NLFGGAATSLAG
+937 NLFGGAATSIAG
-949 TSLDLVKDFALAT
+949 TSLGLIKDFASAT

-977 DQALTEKISG
+977 DQALTEKISS
-987 LTGKSFGFK
+987 LTGKSFGFQ
-996 KASQVADIA
+996 KASQVTDIRDA
-1005 TAIQQKRT
+1005 LQKRPKAERDMPS
-1013 VNHDTE
+1013 V
-1019 IIDLLPGD
+1019 DLLSG
-1027 QVSPSTP
+1027 V
-1034 KTPLQEQ
+1034 
-1041 ALAISQAMEGF
+1041 
-1052 SSAAPVPKTPQQEQ
+1052 SSASESEKISVNSRGIPV
-1066 ALAISQAMAG
+1066 
-1076 FSSAA
+1076 
-1081 PAPKTPQQE
+1081 
-1090 QALAISQAM
+1090 
-1099 ADFSSAAPAPKT
+1099 
-1111 PQQEQALAIS
+1111 
-1121 QAMEGF
+1121 
-1127 SSAAP
+1127 
-1132 APKTPQQ
+1132 
-1139 AQALAISQAMEGF
+1139 
-1152 SSAAPA
+1152 
-1158 PKTPQQEQA
+1158 
-1167 LAISQAMAGF
+1167 
-1177 SSAAP
+1177 
-1182 APKTPQQEQALAI
+1182 
-1195 NQAMAGAAP
+1195 
-1204 VVTSGKRT
+1204 
-1212 ITAPSDVQIY
+1212 Y
-1222 DNGYKVVTGEDKS
+1222 DNGYKVIDGEDKGVL
-1235 FFGSL
+1235 GSL
-1240 FDSTVSGL
+1240 FDSSLTGL
-1248 KQTGT
+1248 KRISS
-1253 AVIPAVGD
+1253 AVLPAIGD
-1261 NLSRLVGGIDSTGIL
+1261 NVSRLIGGVDGTGIV
-1276 NDLVMQS
+1276 NDLVYQA
-1283 TGQNSAIARAISPL
+1283 TGQNSTIARAISPL
-1297 TRNVGDWLNGGI
+1297 TRSAGSWLNNGI
-1309 QQTANSIRG
+1309 QQTADSIRG
-1318 IATGANNAIFG
+1318 ISNEANNAIFG

-1386 NVNKNNTKGDPDN
+1386 NVNKNNTKGDPDK

-1406 QPRPRASTTINDQSL
+1406 QPRPRASTTINDPSL

>member
-1 MASTPYV
+1 M
-8 KSTGRKI
+8 
-15 QSSSRETLIA
+15 
-25 AGKREVI
+25 
-32 LKENKD
+32 KENKD
-38 RIAIIDAIQG
+38 RIAIIDAIQE
-48 ASTNELNALAEIKDA
+48 ASTNELKALAEVKDA
-63 ILSGR
+63 ILSGA
-68 GSITQLGENQGKVSQ
+68 STITQQDERQGKVSN
-83 RLSRRLIAS
+83 RLSRRRKEYEQS
-92 EPYVSDDAK
+92 TSDSVRDVQ
-101 NTQANPYIKRL
+101 TNPYKKRL
-112 PMKKGRTQVNNG
+112 PAKK
-124 EERLIVATN
+124 ERAPINQTVDRAIVATN
-133 TSERVHF
+133 TPESVRSVQ
-140 ASSRQ
+140 SRQ
-145 SAQKLK
+145 TIRKSD
-151 GSVPVA
+151 GFIPVA

-170 QKGPLRD
+170 LKGPLRD

-186 NNEDIARK
+186 SNEDVARK
-194 KEWQKAHKADAKL
+194 KELQNARKADAKL
-207 QEGFLRK
+207 QAGFLRK
-214 LGSIIGVDGNQSS
+214 LGSIMGVDGNQSS
-227 SEESLTDAA
+227 SEESLTNAA

-273 GEASPSKATS
+273 KETSTSKAIS
-283 PAITYPAVVNTQ
+283 PVITYPAAVNSQ

-300 TAFNNAVETKS
+300 KAFNNAVETKS

-338 EVVKLRKSVSSGNK
+338 EIVKLRKSVSSGNK
-352 FGLSDLWRNRASRRN
+352 FGLSDLWKNRASRRN

-373 QAGKNK
+373 RAGKNK
-379 RNKPKRK
+379 RNKSKRK
-386 GRNLG
+386 GHNLG

-399 KAAAGTAAAGAG
+399 KVAAGSAAAGTGVG
-411 AGAAKTVKTKVSKA
+411 TAKAVKNKISKPKDVST
-425 KDISTTSDASKGI
+425 ISDTSKGI

-447 AVKPAGVVAEEAT
+447 AVKSAGVVAEDT
-460 VKTGETVAKK
+460 TIKTGEAIAKK

-485 KSAASTAARAIPII
+485 KSAASTAARAVPII

-510 DGYTDTDAQKAA
+510 DGYTDTEAQKAA

-583 RGVNGAVDVTKSVFG
+583 RGVNGAVDITKSVFG

-638 GRNGEDGV
+638 GRDGEDGV
-646 GEHGYTSPTEF
+646 GEHGYTSPAEF
-657 SSPANN
+657 NAPASN

-687 NLVFANQEGATL
+687 NLVFANQEGAAL
-699 ESPNAKGEQRFARFN
+699 EAPNAKGEQRFARFN

-756 NENNTNQYID
+756 KENNTNQYID

-774 SPNEKIDVSKPEVMT
+774 SPNEKIDVSNPEVMT

-893 KKPQKTGNQP
+893 KKPQKTGNQS
-903 QPINSENADVNTGS
+903 QPINPENVDVNTGS

-925 IAINE
+925 IAIND
-930 SGISGAS
+930 SGVG
-937 NLFGGAATSLAG
+937 NLFGGAATSIAG
-949 TSLDLVKDFALAT
+949 TSLGLIKDFASAT

-977 DQALTEKISG
+977 DQALTEKISS
-987 LTGKSFGFK
+987 LTGKSFGFQ
-996 KASQVADIA
+996 KASQVTDIRDA
-1005 TAIQQKRT
+1005 LQKRPKAERDMPS
-1013 VNHDTE
+1013 V
-1019 IIDLLPGD
+1019 DLLSG
-1027 QVSPSTP
+1027 V
-1034 KTPLQEQ
+1034 
-1041 ALAISQAMEGF
+1041 
-1052 SSAAPVPKTPQQEQ
+1052 SSASESEKISVNSRGIPV
-1066 ALAISQAMAG
+1066 
-1076 FSSAA
+1076 
-1081 PAPKTPQQE
+1081 
-1090 QALAISQAM
+1090 
-1099 ADFSSAAPAPKT
+1099 
-1111 PQQEQALAIS
+1111 
-1121 QAMEGF
+1121 
-1127 SSAAP
+1127 
-1132 APKTPQQ
+1132 
-1139 AQALAISQAMEGF
+1139 
-1152 SSAAPA
+1152 
-1158 PKTPQQEQA
+1158 
-1167 LAISQAMAGF
+1167 
-1177 SSAAP
+1177 
-1182 APKTPQQEQALAI
+1182 
-1195 NQAMAGAAP
+1195 
-1204 VVTSGKRT
+1204 
-1212 ITAPSDVQIY
+1212 Y
-1222 DNGYKVVTGEDKS
+1222 DNGYKVIDGEDKGVL
-1235 FFGSL
+1235 GSL
-1240 FDSTVSGL
+1240 FDSSLTGL
-1248 KQTGT
+1248 KRISS
-1253 AVIPAVGD
+1253 AVLPAIGD
-1261 NLSRLVGGIDSTGIL
+1261 NVSRLIGGVDGTGIV
-1276 NDLVMQS
+1276 NDLVYQA
-1283 TGQNSAIARAISPL
+1283 TGQNSTIARAISPL
-1297 TRNVGDWLNGGI
+1297 TRSAGSWLNNGI
-1309 QQTANSIRG
+1309 QQTADSIRG
-1318 IATGANNAIFG
+1318 ISNEANNAIFG

-1386 NVNKNNTKGDPDN
+1386 NVNKNNTKGEPDK

-1406 QPRPRASTTINDQSL
+1406 QPRPRASTTINDPSL

>member
-1 MASTPYV
+1 MDISPLA
-8 KSTGRKI
+8 
-15 QSSSRETLIA
+15 TLNNYRNGEHSICQKPWKKNTKLKPGNVDR

-38 RIAIIDAIQG
+38 RIAIIDAIQE
-48 ASTNELNALAEIKDA
+48 ASTNELKALAEVKDA
-63 ILSGR
+63 ILSGAR
-68 GSITQLGENQGKVSQ
+68 TITQQDERQGRVSN
-83 RLSRRLIAS
+83 RLSRRRKDYEQS
-92 EPYVSDDAK
+92 TSDSVRDVQ
-101 NTQANPYIKRL
+101 TNPYKKRL
-112 PMKKGRTQVNNG
+112 PAKK
-124 EERLIVATN
+124 ERAPINQTVDRSIVATN
-133 TSERVHF
+133 TPESVRSVQ
-140 ASSRQ
+140 SRQ
-145 SAQKLK
+145 TIRKSD
-151 GSVPVA
+151 GFIPVA

-170 QKGPLRD
+170 LKGPLRD

-186 NNEDIARK
+186 SNEDVARK
-194 KEWQKAHKADAKL
+194 KELQNARKADAKL
-207 QEGFLRK
+207 QAGFLRK
-214 LGSIIGVDGNQSS
+214 LGSIMGVDGNQSS
-227 SEESLTDAA
+227 SEESLTNAA

-273 GEASPSKATS
+273 KETSTSKAIS
-283 PAITYPAVVNTQ
+283 PVITYPAAVNSQ
-295 KATSA
+295 KSTSA
-300 TAFNNAVETKS
+300 KAFNNAVETKS

-338 EVVKLRKSVSSGNK
+338 EIVKLRKSVSSGNK
-352 FGLSDLWRNRASRRN
+352 FGLSDLWKNRASRRN

-373 QAGKNK
+373 RAGKNK
-379 RNKPKRK
+379 RNKSKRK

-399 KAAAGTAAAGAG
+399 KVAAGSAAAGTGVG
-411 AGAAKTVKTKVSKA
+411 TAKAVKNKISKPKDVST
-425 KDISTTSDASKGI
+425 ISDTSKGI

-447 AVKPAGVVAEEAT
+447 AVKSAGVVAEDT
-460 VKTGETVAKK
+460 TIKTGEAIAKK

-485 KSAASTAARAIPII
+485 KSAASTAARAVPII

-510 DGYTDTDAQKAA
+510 DGYTDTEAQKAA

-583 RGVNGAVDVTKSVFG
+583 RGVNGAVDITKSVFG

-638 GRNGEDGV
+638 GRDGEDGV
-646 GEHGYTSPTEF
+646 GEHGYTSPAEF
-657 SSPANN
+657 NAPASN

-687 NLVFANQEGATL
+687 NLVFANQEGAAL
-699 ESPNAKGEQRFARFN
+699 EAPNAKGEQRFARFN

-726 VSSYYNGTSA
+726 ASSYYNGTSA

-756 NENNTNQYID
+756 KENNTNQYID

-774 SPNEKIDVSKPEVMT
+774 SPNEKIDVSNPEVMT

-893 KKPQKTGNQP
+893 KKPQKTGNQS
-903 QPINSENADVNTGS
+903 QPINPENVDVNTGS

-925 IAINE
+925 IAIND
-930 SGISGAS
+930 SGVG
-937 NLFGGAATSLAG
+937 NLFGGAATSLG
-949 TSLDLVKDFALAT
+949 LIKDFASAT

-977 DQALTEKISG
+977 DQALTEKISS
-987 LTGKSFGFK
+987 LTGKSFGFQ
-996 KASQVADIA
+996 KASQVTDIRDA
-1005 TAIQQKRT
+1005 LQKRPKAERDMPS
-1013 VNHDTE
+1013 V
-1019 IIDLLPGD
+1019 DLLSG
-1027 QVSPSTP
+1027 V
-1034 KTPLQEQ
+1034 
-1041 ALAISQAMEGF
+1041 
-1052 SSAAPVPKTPQQEQ
+1052 SSASESEKISVNSRGIPV
-1066 ALAISQAMAG
+1066 
-1076 FSSAA
+1076 
-1081 PAPKTPQQE
+1081 
-1090 QALAISQAM
+1090 
-1099 ADFSSAAPAPKT
+1099 
-1111 PQQEQALAIS
+1111 
-1121 QAMEGF
+1121 
-1127 SSAAP
+1127 
-1132 APKTPQQ
+1132 
-1139 AQALAISQAMEGF
+1139 
-1152 SSAAPA
+1152 
-1158 PKTPQQEQA
+1158 
-1167 LAISQAMAGF
+1167 
-1177 SSAAP
+1177 
-1182 APKTPQQEQALAI
+1182 
-1195 NQAMAGAAP
+1195 
-1204 VVTSGKRT
+1204 
-1212 ITAPSDVQIY
+1212 Y
-1222 DNGYKVVTGEDKS
+1222 DNGYKVIDGEDKGVL
-1235 FFGSL
+1235 GSL
-1240 FDSTVSGL
+1240 FDSSLTGL
-1248 KQTGT
+1248 KRISS
-1253 AVIPAVGD
+1253 AVLPAIGD
-1261 NLSRLVGGIDSTGIL
+1261 NVSRLIGGVDGTGIV
-1276 NDLVMQS
+1276 NDLVYQA
-1283 TGQNSAIARAISPL
+1283 TGQNSTIARAISPL
-1297 TRNVGDWLNGGI
+1297 TRSAGSWLNNGI
-1309 QQTANSIRG
+1309 QQTADSIRG
-1318 IATGANNAIFG
+1318 ISNEANNAIFG

-1386 NVNKNNTKGDPDN
+1386 NVNKNNTKGDPDK

-1406 QPRPRASTTINDQSL
+1406 QPRPRASTTINDPSL

>member
-1 MASTPYV
+1 MDISPLA
-8 KSTGRKI
+8 
-15 QSSSRETLIA
+15 TLNNYRNGEHSICQKPWKKNTKLKLGNVDR

-38 RIAIIDAIQG
+38 RIAIIDAIQE
-48 ASTNELNALAEIKDA
+48 ASTNELKALAEVKDA
-63 ILSGR
+63 ILSGA
-68 GSITQLGENQGKVSQ
+68 STITQQDERQGRVSN
-83 RLSRRLIAS
+83 RLSRRRKDYEQS
-92 EPYVSDDAK
+92 TSDSVRDVQ
-101 NTQANPYIKRL
+101 TNPYKKRL
-112 PMKKGRTQVNNG
+112 PAKK
-124 EERLIVATN
+124 ERAPINQTVDRSIVATN
-133 TSERVHF
+133 TPESVRSVQ
-140 ASSRQ
+140 SRQ
-145 SAQKLK
+145 TIRKPD
-151 GSVPVA
+151 GFIPVA

-170 QKGPLRD
+170 LKGPLRD
-177 SNGRFVSQK
+177 SSGRFVSQK
-186 NNEDIARK
+186 SNEDVARK
-194 KEWQKAHKADAKL
+194 KELQNARKADAKL
-207 QEGFLRK
+207 QAGFLRK
-214 LGSIIGVDGNQSS
+214 LGSIMGVDGNQSS
-227 SEESLTDAA
+227 SEESLTNAA

-273 GEASPSKATS
+273 KETSTSKAIS
-283 PAITYPAVVNTQ
+283 PVITYPAVVNSQ

-300 TAFNNAVETKS
+300 KAFNNAVETKS

-338 EVVKLRKSVSSGNK
+338 EILKLRKSVSSGNK
-352 FGLSDLWRNRASRRN
+352 FGLSDLWKNRASRRN

-373 QAGKNK
+373 QTGKNK
-379 RNKPKRK
+379 RNKSKRK

-391 KKALSVGE
+391 KKALSAGE
-399 KAAAGTAAAGAG
+399 KVAAGSAAAGTGV
-411 AGAAKTVKTKVSKA
+411 GAAKVVKNKISKPKDVST
-425 KDISTTSDASKGI
+425 ISDTSKGI

-447 AVKPAGVVAEEAT
+447 AVKSAGVVAEDAT
-460 VKTGETVAKK
+460 IKTGEAIAKK

-485 KSAASTAARAIPII
+485 KSAASTAARAVPII
-499 GSLAMAGYDAI
+499 GSLAIAGYDAI
-510 DGYTDTDAQKAA
+510 DGYTDTEAQKAA

-583 RGVNGAVDVTKSVFG
+583 RGVNGAVDITKSVFG

-657 SSPANN
+657 SAPANN

-774 SPNEKIDVSKPEVMT
+774 SPNEKIDVSNPEVMT

-868 AQPVL
+868 AHPVL

-893 KKPQKTGNQP
+893 KKPQKTGNQS
-903 QPINSENADVNTGS
+903 QPINPENVDVNTGS

-925 IAINE
+925 IAIND
-930 SGISGAS
+930 SGVG

-949 TSLDLVKDFALAT
+949 TSLGLIKDFASAT

-977 DQALTEKISG
+977 DQALTEKISS
-987 LTGKSFGFK
+987 LTGKSFGFQ
-996 KASQVADIA
+996 KASHVTDIRDA
-1005 TAIQQKRT
+1005 LQKRPKAERDMPS
-1013 VNHDTE
+1013 V
-1019 IIDLLPGD
+1019 DLLSG
-1027 QVSPSTP
+1027 V
-1034 KTPLQEQ
+1034 
-1041 ALAISQAMEGF
+1041 
-1052 SSAAPVPKTPQQEQ
+1052 SSASESEKISVNSRGIPV
-1066 ALAISQAMAG
+1066 
-1076 FSSAA
+1076 
-1081 PAPKTPQQE
+1081 
-1090 QALAISQAM
+1090 
-1099 ADFSSAAPAPKT
+1099 
-1111 PQQEQALAIS
+1111 
-1121 QAMEGF
+1121 
-1127 SSAAP
+1127 
-1132 APKTPQQ
+1132 
-1139 AQALAISQAMEGF
+1139 
-1152 SSAAPA
+1152 
-1158 PKTPQQEQA
+1158 
-1167 LAISQAMAGF
+1167 
-1177 SSAAP
+1177 
-1182 APKTPQQEQALAI
+1182 
-1195 NQAMAGAAP
+1195 
-1204 VVTSGKRT
+1204 
-1212 ITAPSDVQIY
+1212 Y
-1222 DNGYKVVTGEDKS
+1222 DNGYKVIDGEDKGVL
-1235 FFGSL
+1235 GSL
-1240 FDSTVSGL
+1240 FDSSLTGL
-1248 KQTGT
+1248 KRISS
-1253 AVIPAVGD
+1253 AVLPAIGD
-1261 NLSRLVGGIDSTGIL
+1261 NVSQLIGGVDGTGIV
-1276 NDLVMQS
+1276 NDLVYQA
-1283 TGQNSAIARAISPL
+1283 TGQNSTIARAISPL
-1297 TRNVGDWLNGGI
+1297 TRSAGSWLNNGI
-1309 QQTANSIRG
+1309 QQTADSIRG
-1318 IATGANNAIFG
+1318 ISNEANNAIFG
-1329 SASAVQEPFLAMP
+1329 SASAVQEPFLALP

-1372 KALDNICSILNDLL
+1372 KALDNICSILNNLL
-1386 NVNKNNTKGDPDN
+1386 NVNKNNTKGDPDK

-1406 QPRPRASTTINDQSL
+1406 QPRPRASTTINDPSL

>member
-1 MASTPYV
+1 MDISPLA
-8 KSTGRKI
+8 
-15 QSSSRETLIA
+15 TLNNYRNGEHSICQKPWKKNTKLKPGNVDR

-48 ASTNELNALAEIKDA
+48 ASTNELKALAEIKNA
-63 ILSGR
+63 ILSDR

-83 RLSRRLIAS
+83 RLSRRRIAS
-92 EPYVSDDAK
+92 EPYVSGDAK

-194 KEWQKAHKADAKL
+194 KEWQNARKADAKL

-273 GEASPSKATS
+273 GEALSSKATS

-460 VKTGETVAKK
+460 IKTGETVAKK

-583 RGVNGAVDVTKSVFG
+583 RGVNGAVDITKSVFG
-598 SLKDTFLS
+598 NLKDTFLS

-657 SSPANN
+657 SAPANN

-893 KKPQKTGNQP
+893 KKPQKTGNQS
-903 QPINSENADVNTGS
+903 QPINPENVDVNTGS

-925 IAINE
+925 IAIND
-930 SGISGAS
+930 SGVG

-949 TSLDLVKDFALAT
+949 TSLGLIKDFASAT

-977 DQALTEKISG
+977 DQALTEKISS
-987 LTGKSFGFK
+987 LTGKSFGFQ
-996 KASQVADIA
+996 KASQVTDIRDA
-1005 TAIQQKRT
+1005 LQKRPKAERDMPS
-1013 VNHDTE
+1013 V
-1019 IIDLLPGD
+1019 DLLSG
-1027 QVSPSTP
+1027 V
-1034 KTPLQEQ
+1034 
-1041 ALAISQAMEGF
+1041 
-1052 SSAAPVPKTPQQEQ
+1052 SSASESEKISVNSRGIPV
-1066 ALAISQAMAG
+1066 
-1076 FSSAA
+1076 
-1081 PAPKTPQQE
+1081 
-1090 QALAISQAM
+1090 
-1099 ADFSSAAPAPKT
+1099 
-1111 PQQEQALAIS
+1111 
-1121 QAMEGF
+1121 
-1127 SSAAP
+1127 
-1132 APKTPQQ
+1132 
-1139 AQALAISQAMEGF
+1139 
-1152 SSAAPA
+1152 
-1158 PKTPQQEQA
+1158 
-1167 LAISQAMAGF
+1167 
-1177 SSAAP
+1177 
-1182 APKTPQQEQALAI
+1182 
-1195 NQAMAGAAP
+1195 
-1204 VVTSGKRT
+1204 
-1212 ITAPSDVQIY
+1212 Y
-1222 DNGYKVVTGEDKS
+1222 DNGYKVIDGEDKGVL
-1235 FFGSL
+1235 GSL
-1240 FDSTVSGL
+1240 FDSSLTGL
-1248 KQTGT
+1248 KRISS
-1253 AVIPAVGD
+1253 AVLPAIGD
-1261 NLSRLVGGIDSTGIL
+1261 NVSQLIGGVDGTGIV
-1276 NDLVMQS
+1276 NDLVYQA
-1283 TGQNSAIARAISPL
+1283 TGQNSTIARAISPL
-1297 TRNVGDWLNGGI
+1297 TKSAGSWLNNGI
-1309 QQTANSIRG
+1309 QQTADSIRG
-1318 IATGANNAIFG
+1318 ISNEANNAIFG
-1329 SASAVQEPFLAMP
+1329 SASAVQEPFLALP

-1386 NVNKNNTKGDPDN
+1386 NVNKNNTKGDPDK

-1406 QPRPRASTTINDQSL
+1406 QPRPRASTTINDPSL

>member
-1 MASTPYV
+1 MDISPLA
-8 KSTGRKI
+8 
-15 QSSSRETLIA
+15 TLNNYRNGEHSICQKPWKKNTKLKPGNVDR

-38 RIAIIDAIQG
+38 RIAIIDAIQE
-48 ASTNELNALAEIKDA
+48 ASTNELKALAEVKDA
-63 ILSGR
+63 ILSGA
-68 GSITQLGENQGKVSQ
+68 STITQQDERQGRVSN
-83 RLSRRLIAS
+83 RLSRRRKECEQS
-92 EPYVSDDAK
+92 TSDSVRDVQ
-101 NTQANPYIKRL
+101 TNPYKKRL
-112 PMKKGRTQVNNG
+112 PAKK
-124 EERLIVATN
+124 ERAPINQTVDRSIVATN
-133 TSERVHF
+133 TPESVRSVQ
-140 ASSRQ
+140 SRQ
-145 SAQKLK
+145 TIRKSD
-151 GSVPVA
+151 GFIPVA

-170 QKGPLRD
+170 LKGPLRD

-186 NNEDIARK
+186 SNEDVARK
-194 KEWQKAHKADAKL
+194 KELQNARKADAKL
-207 QEGFLRK
+207 QAGFLRK
-214 LGSIIGVDGNQSS
+214 LGSIMGVDGNRSS
-227 SEESLTDAA
+227 SEESLTNAA
-236 GVGAGGPLWMA
+236 GVGAGGPFWMA

-273 GEASPSKATS
+273 KETSTSKAIS
-283 PAITYPAVVNTQ
+283 PVITYPAAVNSQ

-300 TAFNNAVETKS
+300 KAFNNAVETKS

-338 EVVKLRKSVSSGNK
+338 EIVKLRKSVSSGNK
-352 FGLSDLWRNRASRRN
+352 FGLSDLWKNRASRRN

-373 QAGKNK
+373 QTGKNK
-379 RNKPKRK
+379 RNKSKRK

-391 KKALSVGE
+391 KKALSAGE
-399 KAAAGTAAAGAG
+399 KVAAGSAAAGTGV
-411 AGAAKTVKTKVSKA
+411 GAAKVVKNKISKPKDVST
-425 KDISTTSDASKGI
+425 ISDTSKGI

-447 AVKPAGVVAEEAT
+447 AVKSAGVVAEDAT
-460 VKTGETVAKK
+460 IKTGEAIAKK

-485 KSAASTAARAIPII
+485 KSAASTAARAVPII

-510 DGYTDTDAQKAA
+510 DGYTDTEAQKAA

-583 RGVNGAVDVTKSVFG
+583 RGVNGAVDITKSVFG

-657 SSPANN
+657 SAPANN

-774 SPNEKIDVSKPEVMT
+774 SPNEKIDVSNPEVMT

-893 KKPQKTGNQP
+893 KKPQKTGNQS
-903 QPINSENADVNTGS
+903 QPINPENIDVNTGS
-917 PSSLLERL
+917 PSRMLERL
-925 IAINE
+925 IAIND
-930 SGISGAS
+930 SGVG

-949 TSLDLVKDFALAT
+949 TSLGLIKDFASAT

-977 DQALTEKISG
+977 DQALTEKISS
-987 LTGKSFGFK
+987 LTGKSFGFQ
-996 KASQVADIA
+996 KASQVTDIRDA
-1005 TAIQQKRT
+1005 LQKRPKAERDMPS
-1013 VNHDTE
+1013 V
-1019 IIDLLPGD
+1019 DLLSG
-1027 QVSPSTP
+1027 V
-1034 KTPLQEQ
+1034 
-1041 ALAISQAMEGF
+1041 
-1052 SSAAPVPKTPQQEQ
+1052 SSASESEKISVNSRGIPV
-1066 ALAISQAMAG
+1066 
-1076 FSSAA
+1076 
-1081 PAPKTPQQE
+1081 
-1090 QALAISQAM
+1090 
-1099 ADFSSAAPAPKT
+1099 
-1111 PQQEQALAIS
+1111 
-1121 QAMEGF
+1121 
-1127 SSAAP
+1127 
-1132 APKTPQQ
+1132 
-1139 AQALAISQAMEGF
+1139 
-1152 SSAAPA
+1152 
-1158 PKTPQQEQA
+1158 
-1167 LAISQAMAGF
+1167 
-1177 SSAAP
+1177 
-1182 APKTPQQEQALAI
+1182 
-1195 NQAMAGAAP
+1195 
-1204 VVTSGKRT
+1204 
-1212 ITAPSDVQIY
+1212 Y
-1222 DNGYKVVTGEDKS
+1222 DNGYKVIDGEDKGVL
-1235 FFGSL
+1235 GSL
-1240 FDSTVSGL
+1240 FDSSLTGL
-1248 KQTGT
+1248 KRISS
-1253 AVIPAVGD
+1253 AVLPAIGD
-1261 NLSRLVGGIDSTGIL
+1261 NVSQLIGGVDGTGIV
-1276 NDLVMQS
+1276 NDLVYQA
-1283 TGQNSAIARAISPL
+1283 TGQNSTIARAISPL
-1297 TRNVGDWLNGGI
+1297 TRSAGSWLNNGI
-1309 QQTANSIRG
+1309 QQTADSIRG
-1318 IATGANNAIFG
+1318 ISNEANNAIFG
-1329 SASAVQEPFLAMP
+1329 SASAVQEPFLALP

-1386 NVNKNNTKGDPDN
+1386 NVNKNNTKGDPDK

-1406 QPRPRASTTINDQSL
+1406 QPRPRASTTINDPSL

>member
-1 MASTPYV
+1 MDISPLA
-8 KSTGRKI
+8 
-15 QSSSRETLIA
+15 TLNNYRNGEHSICQKPWKKNTKLKPGNVDR

-38 RIAIIDAIQG
+38 RIAIIDAIQE
-48 ASTNELNALAEIKDA
+48 ASTNELKALAEVKDA
-63 ILSGR
+63 ILSGT
-68 GSITQLGENQGKVSQ
+68 STITQQDERQGRVSN
-83 RLSRRLIAS
+83 RLSRRRKDYEQS
-92 EPYVSDDAK
+92 TSDSVRDAQ
-101 NTQANPYIKRL
+101 TNPYKKRL
-112 PMKKGRTQVNNG
+112 PAKK
-124 EERLIVATN
+124 ERAPINQTVDRAIVATN
-133 TSERVHF
+133 TPESVRSVQ
-140 ASSRQ
+140 SRQ
-145 SAQKLK
+145 TIRKSD
-151 GSVPVA
+151 GFIPVA

-170 QKGPLRD
+170 LKGPLRD

-186 NNEDIARK
+186 SNEDVARK
-194 KEWQKAHKADAKL
+194 KELQNARKADAKL
-207 QEGFLRK
+207 QAGFLRK
-214 LGSIIGVDGNQSS
+214 LGSIMGVDGNQSS
-227 SEESLTDAA
+227 SEESLTN
-236 GVGAGGPLWMA
+236 A

-273 GEASPSKATS
+273 KETSTSKAIS
-283 PAITYPAVVNTQ
+283 PVITYPAAVNSQ

-300 TAFNNAVETKS
+300 KAFNNAVETKS

-338 EVVKLRKSVSSGNK
+338 EIVKLRKSVSSGNK
-352 FGLSDLWRNRASRRN
+352 FGLSDLWKNRASRRN

-373 QAGKNK
+373 QTGKNK
-379 RNKPKRK
+379 RNKSKRK
-386 GRNLG
+386 GRSLG
-391 KKALSVGE
+391 KKALSAGE
-399 KAAAGTAAAGAG
+399 KVAAGSAAAGTGV
-411 AGAAKTVKTKVSKA
+411 GAAKVVKNKISKPKDVST
-425 KDISTTSDASKGI
+425 ISDTSKGI

-447 AVKPAGVVAEEAT
+447 AVKSAGVVAEDAT
-460 VKTGETVAKK
+460 IKTGEAIAKK

-510 DGYTDTDAQKAA
+510 DGYTDTEAQKAA

-536 TAYAT
+536 TSYAT

-583 RGVNGAVDVTKSVFG
+583 RGVNGAVDITKSVFG

-638 GRNGEDGV
+638 GRDGEDGV
-646 GEHGYTSPTEF
+646 GEHGYTSPAEF
-657 SSPANN
+657 NAPTSN

-699 ESPNAKGEQRFARFN
+699 EAPNAKGEQRFARFN

-756 NENNTNQYID
+756 KENNTNQYID

-774 SPNEKIDVSKPEVMT
+774 SPNEKIDVSNPEVMT

-878 ATQQPIEVAQHAQAV
+878 ATQQPIEVAQHAQTA
-893 KKPQKTGNQP
+893 KKPQKTGNQS
-903 QPINSENADVNTGS
+903 QPINPENVDVNTGS

-925 IAINE
+925 IAINDC
-930 SGISGAS
+930 GVG

-949 TSLDLVKDFALAT
+949 TSLGLIKDFASAT

-977 DQALTEKISG
+977 DQALTEKISS
-987 LTGKSFGFK
+987 LTGKSFGFQ
-996 KASQVADIA
+996 KASQVTDIRDA
-1005 TAIQQKRT
+1005 LQKRPKAERDMPS
-1013 VNHDTE
+1013 V
-1019 IIDLLPGD
+1019 DLLSG
-1027 QVSPSTP
+1027 V
-1034 KTPLQEQ
+1034 
-1041 ALAISQAMEGF
+1041 
-1052 SSAAPVPKTPQQEQ
+1052 SSASESEKIPVNSRG
-1066 ALAISQAMAG
+1066 I
-1076 FSSAA
+1076 
-1081 PAPKTPQQE
+1081 
-1090 QALAISQAM
+1090 
-1099 ADFSSAAPAPKT
+1099 
-1111 PQQEQALAIS
+1111 
-1121 QAMEGF
+1121 
-1127 SSAAP
+1127 
-1132 APKTPQQ
+1132 
-1139 AQALAISQAMEGF
+1139 
-1152 SSAAPA
+1152 
-1158 PKTPQQEQA
+1158 
-1167 LAISQAMAGF
+1167 
-1177 SSAAP
+1177 
-1182 APKTPQQEQALAI
+1182 
-1195 NQAMAGAAP
+1195 P
-1204 VVTSGKRT
+1204 V
-1212 ITAPSDVQIY
+1212 Y
-1222 DNGYKVVTGEDKS
+1222 DNGYKVIDGEDKGVL
-1235 FFGSL
+1235 GSL
-1240 FDSTVSGL
+1240 FDSSLTGL
-1248 KQTGT
+1248 KRISS
-1253 AVIPAVGD
+1253 AVLPAIGD
-1261 NLSRLVGGIDSTGIL
+1261 NVSRLIGGVDGTGIV
-1276 NDLVMQS
+1276 NDLVYQA
-1283 TGQNSAIARAISPL
+1283 TGQNSTIARAISPL
-1297 TRNVGDWLNGGI
+1297 TRSAGSWLNNGI
-1309 QQTANSIRG
+1309 QQTADSIRG
-1318 IATGANNAIFG
+1318 ISNEANNAIFG

-1386 NVNKNNTKGDPDN
+1386 NVNKNNTKGDPDK

-1406 QPRPRASTTINDQSL
+1406 QPRPRASTTINDPSL

>member
-1 MASTPYV
+1 MDISPLA
-8 KSTGRKI
+8 
-15 QSSSRETLIA
+15 TLNNYRNGEHSICQKPWKKNTKLKPGNVDR

-48 ASTNELNALAEIKDA
+48 ASTNELKALAEVKDA
-63 ILSGR
+63 ILSGA
-68 GSITQLGENQGKVSQ
+68 STITQQDERQGRVSN
-83 RLSRRLIAS
+83 RLSRRRKDYEQS
-92 EPYVSDDAK
+92 TSDSVRDVQ
-101 NTQANPYIKRL
+101 TNPYKKRL
-112 PMKKGRTQVNNG
+112 PAKK
-124 EERLIVATN
+124 ERAPINQTVDRSIVATN
-133 TSERVHF
+133 TQESVRSVQ
-140 ASSRQ
+140 SRQ
-145 SAQKLK
+145 TIRKSD
-151 GSVPVA
+151 GFIPVA

-170 QKGPLRD
+170 LKGPLRD

-186 NNEDIARK
+186 SNEDVARK
-194 KEWQKAHKADAKL
+194 KELQNARKADAKL
-207 QEGFLRK
+207 QAGFLRK
-214 LGSIIGVDGNQSS
+214 LGSIMGVDGNQSS
-227 SEESLTDAA
+227 SEESLTNAA

-264 LKEWVEKGK
+264 LKELVEKGK
-273 GEASPSKATS
+273 KETSTSKAIS
-283 PAITYPAVVNTQ
+283 PVITYPAAVNSQ

-300 TAFNNAVETKS
+300 KAFNNAVETKS

-316 EQTKILQTNDNKIID
+316 EQTKILLTNDNKIID

-338 EVVKLRKSVSSGNK
+338 EIVKLRKSVSSGNK
-352 FGLSDLWRNRASRRN
+352 FGLSDLWKNRASRRN

-373 QAGKNK
+373 QTGKNK
-379 RNKPKRK
+379 RNKSKRK

-391 KKALSVGE
+391 KKALSAGE
-399 KAAAGTAAAGAG
+399 KVAAGSAAAGTGV
-411 AGAAKTVKTKVSKA
+411 GAAKVVKNKISKPKDVST
-425 KDISTTSDASKGI
+425 ISDTSKGI

-447 AVKPAGVVAEEAT
+447 AVKSAGVVAEDAT
-460 VKTGETVAKK
+460 IKTGEVIAKK

-485 KSAASTAARAIPII
+485 KSAASTAARAVPII

-510 DGYTDTDAQKAA
+510 DGYTDTEAQKAA

-573 LQNFDTGDIA
+573 LQKFDTGDIA
-583 RGVNGAVDVTKSVFG
+583 RGVNGAVDITKSVFG

-657 SSPANN
+657 SAPANN

-774 SPNEKIDVSKPEVMT
+774 SPNEKIDVSNPEVMT

-893 KKPQKTGNQP
+893 KKPQKTGNQS
-903 QPINSENADVNTGS
+903 QPINPEIVDVNTGS

-925 IAINE
+925 IAIND
-930 SGISGAS
+930 SGVG

-949 TSLDLVKDFALAT
+949 TNLGLIKDFASAT

-977 DQALTEKISG
+977 DQALTEKISS
-987 LTGKSFGFK
+987 LTGKSFGFQ
-996 KASQVADIA
+996 KASQVTDIRDA
-1005 TAIQQKRT
+1005 LQKRPKAERDMPS
-1013 VNHDTE
+1013 V
-1019 IIDLLPGD
+1019 DLLSG
-1027 QVSPSTP
+1027 V
-1034 KTPLQEQ
+1034 
-1041 ALAISQAMEGF
+1041 
-1052 SSAAPVPKTPQQEQ
+1052 SSASESEKISVNSRGIPV
-1066 ALAISQAMAG
+1066 
-1076 FSSAA
+1076 
-1081 PAPKTPQQE
+1081 
-1090 QALAISQAM
+1090 
-1099 ADFSSAAPAPKT
+1099 
-1111 PQQEQALAIS
+1111 
-1121 QAMEGF
+1121 
-1127 SSAAP
+1127 
-1132 APKTPQQ
+1132 
-1139 AQALAISQAMEGF
+1139 
-1152 SSAAPA
+1152 
-1158 PKTPQQEQA
+1158 
-1167 LAISQAMAGF
+1167 
-1177 SSAAP
+1177 
-1182 APKTPQQEQALAI
+1182 
-1195 NQAMAGAAP
+1195 
-1204 VVTSGKRT
+1204 
-1212 ITAPSDVQIY
+1212 Y
-1222 DNGYKVVTGEDKS
+1222 DNGYKVIDGEDKGVL
-1235 FFGSL
+1235 GSL
-1240 FDSTVSGL
+1240 FDSSLTGL
-1248 KQTGT
+1248 KRISS
-1253 AVIPAVGD
+1253 AVLPAIGD
-1261 NLSRLVGGIDSTGIL
+1261 NVSQLIGGVDGTGIV
-1276 NDLVMQS
+1276 NDLVYQA
-1283 TGQNSAIARAISPL
+1283 TGQNSTIARAISPL
-1297 TRNVGDWLNGGI
+1297 TKSAGSWLNNGI
-1309 QQTANSIRG
+1309 QQTADSIRG
-1318 IATGANNAIFG
+1318 ISNEANNAIFG
-1329 SASAVQEPFLAMP
+1329 SASAVQEPFLALP

-1386 NVNKNNTKGDPDN
+1386 NVNKNNTKGDPDK

-1406 QPRPRASTTINDQSL
+1406 QPRPRASTTINDPSL

>member
-1 MASTPYV
+1 MDISPLA
-8 KSTGRKI
+8 
-15 QSSSRETLIA
+15 TLNNYRNGEHSICQKPWKKNTKLKPGNVDR

-48 ASTNELNALAEIKDA
+48 ASTNELKALAEVKDA
-63 ILSGR
+63 ILSGA
-68 GSITQLGENQGKVSQ
+68 STITQQDERQGRVSN
-83 RLSRRLIAS
+83 RLSRRRKDYEQS
-92 EPYVSDDAK
+92 TSDSVRDVQ
-101 NTQANPYIKRL
+101 TNPYKKRL
-112 PMKKGRTQVNNG
+112 PAKK
-124 EERLIVATN
+124 ERAPINQTVDRSIVATN
-133 TSERVHF
+133 TQESVRSVQ
-140 ASSRQ
+140 SRQ
-145 SAQKLK
+145 TIRKSD
-151 GSVPVA
+151 GFIPVA

-170 QKGPLRD
+170 LKGPLRD

-186 NNEDIARK
+186 SNEDVARK
-194 KEWQKAHKADAKL
+194 KELQNARKADAKL
-207 QEGFLRK
+207 QAGFLRK
-214 LGSIIGVDGNQSS
+214 LGSIMGVDGNQSS
-227 SEESLTDAA
+227 SEESLTNAA

-264 LKEWVEKGK
+264 LKELVEKGK
-273 GEASPSKATS
+273 KETSTSKAIS
-283 PAITYPAVVNTQ
+283 PVITYPAAVNSQ

-300 TAFNNAVETKS
+300 KAFNNAVETKS

-338 EVVKLRKSVSSGNK
+338 EIVKLRKSVSSGNK
-352 FGLSDLWRNRASRRN
+352 FGLSDLWKNRASRRN

-373 QAGKNK
+373 QTGKDK
-379 RNKPKRK
+379 RNKSKRK

-391 KKALSVGE
+391 KKALSAGE
-399 KAAAGTAAAGAG
+399 KVAAGSAAAGTGV
-411 AGAAKTVKTKVSKA
+411 GAAKVVKNKISKPKDVST
-425 KDISTTSDASKGI
+425 ISDTSKGI

-447 AVKPAGVVAEEAT
+447 AVKSAGVVAEDAT
-460 VKTGETVAKK
+460 IKTGEVIAKK

-485 KSAASTAARAIPII
+485 KSAASTAARAVPII

-510 DGYTDTDAQKAA
+510 DGYTDTEAQKAA

-583 RGVNGAVDVTKSVFG
+583 RGVNGAVDITKSVFG

-657 SSPANN
+657 SAPANN

-774 SPNEKIDVSKPEVMT
+774 SPNEKIDVSNPEVMT

-856 GRKVKYANGKSP
+856 SRKVKYANGKSP

-893 KKPQKTGNQP
+893 KKPQKTGNQS
-903 QPINSENADVNTGS
+903 QPINPEIVDVNTGS

-925 IAINE
+925 IAIND
-930 SGISGAS
+930 SGVG

-949 TSLDLVKDFALAT
+949 TNLGLIKDFASAT

-977 DQALTEKISG
+977 DQALTEKISS
-987 LTGKSFGFK
+987 LTGKSFGFQ
-996 KASQVADIA
+996 KASQVTDIRDA
-1005 TAIQQKRT
+1005 LQKRPKAERDMPS
-1013 VNHDTE
+1013 V
-1019 IIDLLPGD
+1019 DLLSG
-1027 QVSPSTP
+1027 V
-1034 KTPLQEQ
+1034 
-1041 ALAISQAMEGF
+1041 
-1052 SSAAPVPKTPQQEQ
+1052 SSASESEKISVNSRGIPV
-1066 ALAISQAMAG
+1066 
-1076 FSSAA
+1076 
-1081 PAPKTPQQE
+1081 
-1090 QALAISQAM
+1090 
-1099 ADFSSAAPAPKT
+1099 
-1111 PQQEQALAIS
+1111 
-1121 QAMEGF
+1121 
-1127 SSAAP
+1127 
-1132 APKTPQQ
+1132 
-1139 AQALAISQAMEGF
+1139 
-1152 SSAAPA
+1152 
-1158 PKTPQQEQA
+1158 
-1167 LAISQAMAGF
+1167 
-1177 SSAAP
+1177 
-1182 APKTPQQEQALAI
+1182 
-1195 NQAMAGAAP
+1195 
-1204 VVTSGKRT
+1204 
-1212 ITAPSDVQIY
+1212 Y
-1222 DNGYKVVTGEDKS
+1222 DNGYKVIDGEDKGVL
-1235 FFGSL
+1235 GSL
-1240 FDSTVSGL
+1240 FDSSLTGL
-1248 KQTGT
+1248 KRISS
-1253 AVIPAVGD
+1253 AVLPAIGD
-1261 NLSRLVGGIDSTGIL
+1261 NVSQLIGGVDGTGIV
-1276 NDLVMQS
+1276 NDLVYQA
-1283 TGQNSAIARAISPL
+1283 TGQNSTIARAISPL
-1297 TRNVGDWLNGGI
+1297 TKSAGSWLNNGI
-1309 QQTANSIRG
+1309 QQTADSIRG
-1318 IATGANNAIFG
+1318 ISNEANNAIFG
-1329 SASAVQEPFLAMP
+1329 SASAVQEPFLALP

-1386 NVNKNNTKGDPDN
+1386 NVNKNNTKGDPDK

-1406 QPRPRASTTINDQSL
+1406 QPRPRASTTINDPSL

>member
-1 MASTPYV
+1 MDISPLA
-8 KSTGRKI
+8 
-15 QSSSRETLIA
+15 TLNNYRNGEHSICQKPWKKNTKLKPGNVDR

-38 RIAIIDAIQG
+38 RIAIIDAIQE
-48 ASTNELNALAEIKDA
+48 ASTNELKALAEVKDA
-63 ILSGR
+63 ILSGA
-68 GSITQLGENQGKVSQ
+68 STITQQDERQGRVSN
-83 RLSRRLIAS
+83 RLSRRRKDYEQS
-92 EPYVSDDAK
+92 TSDSVRDVQ
-101 NTQANPYIKRL
+101 TNPYKKRL
-112 PMKKGRTQVNNG
+112 PAKK
-124 EERLIVATN
+124 ERAPINQTVDRSIVATN
-133 TSERVHF
+133 TPESVRSVQ
-140 ASSRQ
+140 SRQ
-145 SAQKLK
+145 NIRKSD
-151 GSVPVA
+151 GSIPVA
-157 ANSAPLEPQSPQS
+157 ANSTPLEPQSPQS
-170 QKGPLRD
+170 LKGPLRD

-186 NNEDIARK
+186 SNEDVARK
-194 KEWQKAHKADAKL
+194 KELQNARKADAKL
-207 QEGFLRK
+207 QAGFLRK
-214 LGSIIGVDGNQSS
+214 LGSIMGVDGNQSS
-227 SEESLTDAA
+227 SEESLTNAA

-273 GEASPSKATS
+273 KETSTSKAIS
-283 PAITYPAVVNTQ
+283 PVITYPAAVNSQ

-300 TAFNNAVETKS
+300 KAFNNAVETKS

-338 EVVKLRKSVSSGNK
+338 EIVKLRKSVSSGNK
-352 FGLSDLWRNRASRRN
+352 FGLSDLWKNRASRRN

-373 QAGKNK
+373 RAGKNK
-379 RNKPKRK
+379 RNKSKRK
-386 GRNLG
+386 GHNLG

-399 KAAAGTAAAGAG
+399 KVAAGSAAAGTGVG
-411 AGAAKTVKTKVSKA
+411 TAKAVKNKISKPKDVST
-425 KDISTTSDASKGI
+425 ISDTSKGI

-447 AVKPAGVVAEEAT
+447 AVKSAGVVAEDT
-460 VKTGETVAKK
+460 TIKTGEAIAKK

-485 KSAASTAARAIPII
+485 KSAASTAARAVPII

-510 DGYTDTDAQKAA
+510 DGYTDTEAQKAA

-583 RGVNGAVDVTKSVFG
+583 RGVNGAVDITKSVFG

-638 GRNGEDGV
+638 GRDGEDGV
-646 GEHGYTSPTEF
+646 GEHGYTSPAEF
-657 SSPANN
+657 NTPASN

-687 NLVFANQEGATL
+687 NLVFANQEGAAL
-699 ESPNAKGEQRFARFN
+699 EAPNAKGEQRFARFN

-756 NENNTNQYID
+756 KENNTNQYID

-774 SPNEKIDVSKPEVMT
+774 SPNEKIDVSNPEVMT

-893 KKPQKTGNQP
+893 KKPQKTGNQS
-903 QPINSENADVNTGS
+903 QPINPENVDVNTGS

-925 IAINE
+925 IAIND
-930 SGISGAS
+930 SGVG
-937 NLFGGAATSLAG
+937 NLFGGAATSIAG
-949 TSLDLVKDFALAT
+949 TSLGLIKDFASAT

-977 DQALTEKISG
+977 DQALTEKISS
-987 LTGKSFGFK
+987 LTGKSFGFQ
-996 KASQVADIA
+996 KASQVTDIRDA
-1005 TAIQQKRT
+1005 LQKRPKAERDMPS
-1013 VNHDTE
+1013 V
-1019 IIDLLPGD
+1019 DLLSG
-1027 QVSPSTP
+1027 V
-1034 KTPLQEQ
+1034 
-1041 ALAISQAMEGF
+1041 
-1052 SSAAPVPKTPQQEQ
+1052 SSASESEKISVNSRGIPV
-1066 ALAISQAMAG
+1066 
-1076 FSSAA
+1076 
-1081 PAPKTPQQE
+1081 
-1090 QALAISQAM
+1090 
-1099 ADFSSAAPAPKT
+1099 
-1111 PQQEQALAIS
+1111 
-1121 QAMEGF
+1121 
-1127 SSAAP
+1127 
-1132 APKTPQQ
+1132 
-1139 AQALAISQAMEGF
+1139 
-1152 SSAAPA
+1152 
-1158 PKTPQQEQA
+1158 
-1167 LAISQAMAGF
+1167 
-1177 SSAAP
+1177 
-1182 APKTPQQEQALAI
+1182 
-1195 NQAMAGAAP
+1195 
-1204 VVTSGKRT
+1204 
-1212 ITAPSDVQIY
+1212 Y
-1222 DNGYKVVTGEDKS
+1222 DNGYKVIDGEDKGVL
-1235 FFGSL
+1235 GSL
-1240 FDSTVSGL
+1240 FDSSLTGL
-1248 KQTGT
+1248 KRISS
-1253 AVIPAVGD
+1253 AVLPAIGD
-1261 NLSRLVGGIDSTGIL
+1261 NVSRLIGGVDGTGIV
-1276 NDLVMQS
+1276 NDLVYQAA
-1283 TGQNSAIARAISPL
+1283 GQNSTIARAISPL
-1297 TRNVGDWLNGGI
+1297 TRSAGSWLNNGI
-1309 QQTANSIRG
+1309 QQTADSIRG
-1318 IATGANNAIFG
+1318 ISNEANNAIFG

-1386 NVNKNNTKGDPDN
+1386 NVNKNNTKGDPDK

-1406 QPRPRASTTINDQSL
+1406 QPRPRASTTINDPSL

>member
-8 KSTGRKI
+8 KSPGRKI

-48 ASTNELNALAEIKDA
+48 ASAHELKALAEIKDA
-63 ILSGR
+63 ILSG
-68 GSITQLGENQGKVSQ
+68 GVAITQQGGQQGKVSN
-83 RLSRRLIAS
+83 RLSRRRKDYGQNAP
-92 EPYVSDDAK
+92 EVVRDA
-101 NTQANPYIKRL
+101 QANPYKKRL
-112 PMKKGRTQVNNG
+112 PAKK
-124 EERLIVATN
+124 ERALINQDIDRSIVATN
-133 TSERVHF
+133 TPESVH
-140 ASSRQ
+140 SVRSRQ
-145 SAQKLK
+145 TIKRSK
-151 GSVPVA
+151 GSIPVA
-157 ANSAPLEPQSPQS
+157 ANSTSLQPQSPQS
-170 QKGPLRD
+170 PKGQLRD

-194 KEWQKAHKADAKL
+194 KEWQNARKADAKL

-273 GEASPSKATS
+273 GEASSSKATS

-460 VKTGETVAKK
+460 IKTGETVAKK

-583 RGVNGAVDVTKSVFG
+583 RGVNGAVDITKSAFG

-606 TDENTKQVKKAVE
+606 SDESTKQVKKAVE

-638 GRNGEDGV
+638 GRDGEDGV
-646 GEHGYTSPTEF
+646 GEHGYTSPAEF
-657 SSPANN
+657 NAPTSN

-699 ESPNAKGEQRFARFN
+699 EAPNAKGEQRFARFN

-756 NENNTNQYID
+756 KENNTNQYID

-774 SPNEKIDVSKPEVMT
+774 SPNEKIDVSNPEVMT

-816 FNTNTGRWE
+816 FNANTGRWE
-825 GQFSDETL
+825 GRFSDETL
-833 ARINKIQKENGGQ
+833 ARLNKIQKENGGQ

-856 GRKVKYANGKSP
+856 GRKVRYADGTSP

-878 ATQQPIEVAQHAQAV
+878 ATPKPIEVAQHAQAA
-893 KKPQKTGNQP
+893 KKPQKTGNQS
-903 QPINSENADVNTGS
+903 QPINPEIVDVNTGS

-925 IAINE
+925 IAIND
-930 SGISGAS
+930 SGVG

-949 TSLDLVKDFALAT
+949 TNLGLIKDFASAT

-977 DQALTEKISG
+977 DQALTEKISS
-987 LTGKSFGFK
+987 LTGKSFGFQ
-996 KASQVADIA
+996 KASQVTDIRDA
-1005 TAIQQKRT
+1005 LQKRPKAERDMPS
-1013 VNHDTE
+1013 V
-1019 IIDLLPGD
+1019 DLLSG
-1027 QVSPSTP
+1027 V
-1034 KTPLQEQ
+1034 
-1041 ALAISQAMEGF
+1041 
-1052 SSAAPVPKTPQQEQ
+1052 SSASESEKISVNSRGIPV
-1066 ALAISQAMAG
+1066 
-1076 FSSAA
+1076 
-1081 PAPKTPQQE
+1081 
-1090 QALAISQAM
+1090 
-1099 ADFSSAAPAPKT
+1099 
-1111 PQQEQALAIS
+1111 
-1121 QAMEGF
+1121 
-1127 SSAAP
+1127 
-1132 APKTPQQ
+1132 
-1139 AQALAISQAMEGF
+1139 
-1152 SSAAPA
+1152 
-1158 PKTPQQEQA
+1158 
-1167 LAISQAMAGF
+1167 
-1177 SSAAP
+1177 
-1182 APKTPQQEQALAI
+1182 
-1195 NQAMAGAAP
+1195 
-1204 VVTSGKRT
+1204 
-1212 ITAPSDVQIY
+1212 Y
-1222 DNGYKVVTGEDKS
+1222 DNGYKVIDGEDKGVL
-1235 FFGSL
+1235 GSL
-1240 FDSTVSGL
+1240 FDSSLTGL
-1248 KQTGT
+1248 KRISS
-1253 AVIPAVGD
+1253 AVLPAIGD
-1261 NLSRLVGGIDSTGIL
+1261 NVSRLIGGVDGTGIV
-1276 NDLVMQS
+1276 NDFVYQA
-1283 TGQNSAIARAISPL
+1283 TGQNSTIARAISPL
-1297 TRNVGDWLNGGI
+1297 TRSAGSWLNNGI
-1309 QQTANSIRG
+1309 QQTADSIRG
-1318 IATGANNAIFG
+1318 ISNEANNAIFG

-1386 NVNKNNTKGDPDN
+1386 NVNKNNTKGDPDK

-1406 QPRPRASTTINDQSL
+1406 QPRPRASTTINDPSL

>member
-1 MASTPYV
+1 MDISPLA
-8 KSTGRKI
+8 
-15 QSSSRETLIA
+15 TLSNYRNGEHSICQKPWKKNTKLKPGNVDR

-48 ASTNELNALAEIKDA
+48 ASTNELKALAEIKDA
-63 ILSGR
+63 ILSDR

-83 RLSRRLIAS
+83 RLSRRRIAS
-92 EPYVSDDAK
+92 EPYVSGDAK

-112 PMKKGRTQVNNG
+112 PMKKGRTQVKVNNG

-194 KEWQKAHKADAKL
+194 KEWQNARKADAKL

-273 GEASPSKATS
+273 GEASSSKATS

-399 KAAAGTAAAGAG
+399 KAAAGTAAAGTAAAGAG

-460 VKTGETVAKK
+460 IKTGETVAKK

-583 RGVNGAVDVTKSVFG
+583 RGVNGAVDITKSAFG

-606 TDENTKQVKKAVE
+606 SDESTKQVKKAVE

-638 GRNGEDGV
+638 GRDGEDGV
-646 GEHGYTSPTEF
+646 GEHGYTSPAEF
-657 SSPANN
+657 NAPTSN

-699 ESPNAKGEQRFARFN
+699 EAPNAKGEQRFARFN

-756 NENNTNQYID
+756 KENNTNQYID

-774 SPNEKIDVSKPEVMT
+774 SPNEKIDVSNPEVMT

-816 FNTNTGRWE
+816 FNANTGRWE
-825 GQFSDETL
+825 GRFSDETL
-833 ARINKIQKENGGQ
+833 ARLNKIQKENGGQ

-856 GRKVKYANGKSP
+856 GRKVRYADGTSP

-878 ATQQPIEVAQHAQAV
+878 ATPKPIEVAQHAQAA
-893 KKPQKTGNQP
+893 KKPQKTGNRP
-903 QPINSENADVNTGS
+903 QPIIPENADVNTDS

-930 SGISGAS
+930 SGISGVS
-937 NLFGGAATSLAG
+937 DLFGGAATSLAG
-949 TSLDLVKDFALAT
+949 TSLDLVKDFASDT

-996 KASQVADIA
+996 KAPQVADIRE
-1005 TAIQQKRT
+1005 AIQKRPT
-1013 VNHDTE
+1013 PERDMSSV
-1019 IIDLLPGD
+1019 DLLSDASQP
-1027 QVSPSTP
+1027 TENK
-1034 KTPLQEQ
+1034 KTPVNSKG
-1041 ALAISQAMEGF
+1041 I
-1052 SSAAPVPKTPQQEQ
+1052 PV
-1066 ALAISQAMAG
+1066 
-1076 FSSAA
+1076 
-1081 PAPKTPQQE
+1081 
-1090 QALAISQAM
+1090 
-1099 ADFSSAAPAPKT
+1099 
-1111 PQQEQALAIS
+1111 
-1121 QAMEGF
+1121 
-1127 SSAAP
+1127 
-1132 APKTPQQ
+1132 
-1139 AQALAISQAMEGF
+1139 
-1152 SSAAPA
+1152 
-1158 PKTPQQEQA
+1158 
-1167 LAISQAMAGF
+1167 
-1177 SSAAP
+1177 
-1182 APKTPQQEQALAI
+1182 
-1195 NQAMAGAAP
+1195 
-1204 VVTSGKRT
+1204 
-1212 ITAPSDVQIY
+1212 Y
-1222 DNGYKVVTGEDKS
+1222 DNSNKVIDGEDKG
-1235 FFGSL
+1235 FLGSL
-1240 FDSTVSGL
+1240 FDSSL
-1248 KQTGT
+1248 TGIKRIGS
-1253 AVIPAVGD
+1253 AVLPAIGD
-1261 NLSRLVGGIDSTGIL
+1261 NVSQLVGGIDGTGIL
-1276 NDLVMQS
+1276 NDFVYQA
-1283 TGQNSAIARAISPL
+1283 TGQNSTIARAISPL
-1297 TRNVGDWLNGGI
+1297 TKSAGGWLNNGI
-1309 QQTANSIRG
+1309 QQTADSIKG
-1318 IATGANNAIFG
+1318 ISTEANNAIFG
-1329 SASAVQEPFLAMP
+1329 TASAVQEPFLAMP

-1360 TTDTINN
+1360 TTDTANN

-1372 KALDNICSILNDLL
+1372 KALDNVCSILKDLL
-1386 NVNKNNTKGDPDN
+1386 NVNKNNTKGDPDK

-1406 QPRPRASTTINDQSL
+1406 QPRPRASTTINDPSL

>member
-1 MASTPYV
+1 M
-8 KSTGRKI
+8 
-15 QSSSRETLIA
+15 
-25 AGKREVI
+25 
-32 LKENKD
+32 KENKD

-48 ASTNELNALAEIKDA
+48 ASANELKALAEIKDA
-63 ILSGR
+63 ILSG
-68 GSITQLGENQGKVSQ
+68 GVAITQQGGHQGKVSN
-83 RLSRRLIAS
+83 RLSRRRKNY
-92 EPYVSDDAK
+92 EQDALDVVRDAQ
-101 NTQANPYIKRL
+101 TNPYKKRL
-112 PMKKGRTQVNNG
+112 PAKK
-124 EERLIVATN
+124 ERALIDQGIDRSIVATN
-133 TSERVHF
+133 TPESVH
-140 ASSRQ
+140 SVRSRQ
-145 SAQKLK
+145 SIKRSK
-151 GSVPVA
+151 DSIPVA
-157 ANSAPLEPQSPQS
+157 ANSASLELHPPQSP
-170 QKGPLRD
+170 KGPIRD

-186 NNEDIARK
+186 SNEDIARK
-194 KEWQKAHKADAKL
+194 KELQNARKADAKL
-207 QEGFLRK
+207 QAGFLRK
-214 LGSIIGVDGNQSS
+214 LGSIMGMDGHQSAG
-227 SEESLTDAA
+227 EEAITNAA

-253 ITKEITGKAES
+253 ITKEITGKTKS
-264 LKEWVEKGK
+264 LKEWVDNPPDH
-273 GEASPSKATS
+273 EAKS
-283 PAITYPAVVNTQ
+283 PAITYPAASNAQ
-295 KATSA
+295 KTTSA
-300 TAFNNAVETKS
+300 TAFNNAVETRS
-311 AQAVE
+311 TQAVE
-316 EQTKILQTNDNKIID
+316 EQTKILQANDNKIID

-338 EVVKLRKSVSSGNK
+338 EVAKLRKSVSSGNK
-352 FGLSDLWRNRASRRN
+352 FGLSDLWRNRPGRRN

-373 QAGKNK
+373 QTSRNK
-379 RNKPKRK
+379 RHKPKRK

-399 KAAAGTAAAGAG
+399 KAAAGTAAAGVG
-411 AGAAKTVKTKVSKA
+411 AGAAKTVKTNVSKA
-425 KDISTTSDASKGI
+425 KDISTASDASKGA

-447 AVKPAGVVAEEAT
+447 AVKSAGVVTEDAA
-460 VKTGETVAKK
+460 VKTGETIAKK

-522 FGLSDDDAVSEQQK
+522 FGLSDDDVVSTQQK

-583 RGVNGAVDVTKSVFG
+583 RGVNGAVDITKSAFG
-598 SLKDTFLS
+598 SLKDKFLS
-606 TDENTKQVKKAVE
+606 TDENTQQVKKAVE

-638 GRNGEDGV
+638 GRDGEDGV
-646 GEHGYTSPTEF
+646 GEHGYTSPAEF
-657 SSPANN
+657 NAPTSN

-699 ESPNAKGEQRFARFN
+699 EAPNAKGEQRFARFN

-756 NENNTNQYID
+756 KENNTNQYID

-774 SPNEKIDVSKPEVMT
+774 SPNEKIDVSNPEVMT

-856 GRKVKYANGKSP
+856 GRKIKYVNGKSP

-878 ATQQPIEVAQHAQAV
+878 ATQQPIEVAQHALAV
-893 KKPQKTGNQP
+893 KKPQKTGNQS
-903 QPINSENADVNTGS
+903 QPINPENVDVNTGS

-925 IAINE
+925 IAIND
-930 SGISGAS
+930 SGVG

-949 TSLDLVKDFALAT
+949 TSLGLIKDFASAT

-977 DQALTEKISG
+977 DQALTEKISS
-987 LTGKSFGFK
+987 LTGKSFGFQ
-996 KASQVADIA
+996 KASQVTDIRDA
-1005 TAIQQKRT
+1005 LQKRPKAERDMPS
-1013 VNHDTE
+1013 V
-1019 IIDLLPGD
+1019 DLLSG
-1027 QVSPSTP
+1027 V
-1034 KTPLQEQ
+1034 
-1041 ALAISQAMEGF
+1041 
-1052 SSAAPVPKTPQQEQ
+1052 SSASESEKIPVNSRG
-1066 ALAISQAMAG
+1066 I
-1076 FSSAA
+1076 
-1081 PAPKTPQQE
+1081 
-1090 QALAISQAM
+1090 
-1099 ADFSSAAPAPKT
+1099 
-1111 PQQEQALAIS
+1111 
-1121 QAMEGF
+1121 
-1127 SSAAP
+1127 
-1132 APKTPQQ
+1132 
-1139 AQALAISQAMEGF
+1139 
-1152 SSAAPA
+1152 
-1158 PKTPQQEQA
+1158 
-1167 LAISQAMAGF
+1167 
-1177 SSAAP
+1177 
-1182 APKTPQQEQALAI
+1182 
-1195 NQAMAGAAP
+1195 P
-1204 VVTSGKRT
+1204 V
-1212 ITAPSDVQIY
+1212 Y
-1222 DNGYKVVTGEDKS
+1222 DNGYKVIDGEDKGVL
-1235 FFGSL
+1235 GSL
-1240 FDSTVSGL
+1240 FDSSLTGL
-1248 KQTGT
+1248 KRISS
-1253 AVIPAVGD
+1253 AVLPAIGD
-1261 NLSRLVGGIDSTGIL
+1261 NVSRLIGGVDGTGIV
-1276 NDLVMQS
+1276 NDLVYQA
-1283 TGQNSAIARAISPL
+1283 TGQNSTIARAISPL
-1297 TRNVGDWLNGGI
+1297 TRSAGSWLNNGI
-1309 QQTANSIRG
+1309 QQTADSIRG
-1318 IATGANNAIFG
+1318 ISNEANNAIFG

-1386 NVNKNNTKGDPDN
+1386 NVNKNNTKGDPDK

-1406 QPRPRASTTINDQSL
+1406 QPRPRASTTINDPSL

>member
-1 MASTPYV
+1 MDISPLA
-8 KSTGRKI
+8 
-15 QSSSRETLIA
+15 TLNNYRNGEHSICQKPWKKNTKLKLGNVDR

-38 RIAIIDAIQG
+38 RIAIIDAIQE
-48 ASTNELNALAEIKDA
+48 ASTNELKALAEVKDA
-63 ILSGR
+63 ILSGT
-68 GSITQLGENQGKVSQ
+68 STITQQDERQGRVSN
-83 RLSRRLIAS
+83 RLSRRRKDYEQS
-92 EPYVSDDAK
+92 TSDSVRDVQ
-101 NTQANPYIKRL
+101 TNPYKKRL
-112 PMKKGRTQVNNG
+112 PAKK
-124 EERLIVATN
+124 ERAPINQTVDRSIVATN
-133 TSERVHF
+133 TPESVRSVQ
-140 ASSRQ
+140 SRQ
-145 SAQKLK
+145 TIRKPD
-151 GSVPVA
+151 GFIPVA

-170 QKGPLRD
+170 LKGPLRD

-186 NNEDIARK
+186 SNEDVARK
-194 KEWQKAHKADAKL
+194 KELQNARKADAKL
-207 QEGFLRK
+207 QAGFLRK
-214 LGSIIGVDGNQSS
+214 LSSIMGVDGNQSS
-227 SEESLTDAA
+227 SEESLTNAA

-264 LKEWVEKGK
+264 LKELVEKGK
-273 GEASPSKATS
+273 KETSTSKAIS
-283 PAITYPAVVNTQ
+283 PVITYPAAVNSQ

-300 TAFNNAVETKS
+300 KAFNNAVETKS

-338 EVVKLRKSVSSGNK
+338 EIVKLRKSVSSGNK
-352 FGLSDLWRNRASRRN
+352 FGLSDLWKNRASRRN

-373 QAGKNK
+373 QTGKNK
-379 RNKPKRK
+379 RNKSKRK

-391 KKALSVGE
+391 KKALSAGE
-399 KAAAGTAAAGAG
+399 KVAAGSAAAGTGV
-411 AGAAKTVKTKVSKA
+411 GAAKVVKNKISKPKDVST
-425 KDISTTSDASKGI
+425 ISDTSKGI

-447 AVKPAGVVAEEAT
+447 AVKSAGVVAEDAT
-460 VKTGETVAKK
+460 IKTGEVIAKK

-485 KSAASTAARAIPII
+485 KSAASTAARAVPII

-510 DGYTDTDAQKAA
+510 DGYTDTEAQKAA

-583 RGVNGAVDVTKSVFG
+583 RGVNGAVDITKSVFG

-657 SSPANN
+657 SAPANN

-774 SPNEKIDVSKPEVMT
+774 SPNEKIDVSNPEVMT

-893 KKPQKTGNQP
+893 KKPQKTGNQS
-903 QPINSENADVNTGS
+903 QPINPENVDVNTGS

-925 IAINE
+925 IAIND
-930 SGISGAS
+930 SGVG

-949 TSLDLVKDFALAT
+949 TSLGLIKDFASAT

-977 DQALTEKISG
+977 DQALTEKISS
-987 LTGKSFGFK
+987 LTGKSFGFQ
-996 KASQVADIA
+996 KASQVTDIRDA
-1005 TAIQQKRT
+1005 LQKRPKAERDMPS
-1013 VNHDTE
+1013 V
-1019 IIDLLPGD
+1019 DLLSG
-1027 QVSPSTP
+1027 V
-1034 KTPLQEQ
+1034 
-1041 ALAISQAMEGF
+1041 
-1052 SSAAPVPKTPQQEQ
+1052 SSASESEKISVNSRGIPV
-1066 ALAISQAMAG
+1066 
-1076 FSSAA
+1076 
-1081 PAPKTPQQE
+1081 
-1090 QALAISQAM
+1090 
-1099 ADFSSAAPAPKT
+1099 
-1111 PQQEQALAIS
+1111 
-1121 QAMEGF
+1121 
-1127 SSAAP
+1127 
-1132 APKTPQQ
+1132 
-1139 AQALAISQAMEGF
+1139 
-1152 SSAAPA
+1152 
-1158 PKTPQQEQA
+1158 
-1167 LAISQAMAGF
+1167 
-1177 SSAAP
+1177 
-1182 APKTPQQEQALAI
+1182 
-1195 NQAMAGAAP
+1195 
-1204 VVTSGKRT
+1204 
-1212 ITAPSDVQIY
+1212 Y
-1222 DNGYKVVTGEDKS
+1222 DNGYKVIDGEDKGVL
-1235 FFGSL
+1235 GSL
-1240 FDSTVSGL
+1240 FDSSLTGL
-1248 KQTGT
+1248 KRISS
-1253 AVIPAVGD
+1253 AVLPAIGD
-1261 NLSRLVGGIDSTGIL
+1261 NVSQLIGGVDGTGIV
-1276 NDLVMQS
+1276 NDLVYQA
-1283 TGQNSAIARAISPL
+1283 TGQNSTIARAISPL
-1297 TRNVGDWLNGGI
+1297 TKSAGSWLNNGI
-1309 QQTANSIRG
+1309 QQTADSIRG
-1318 IATGANNAIFG
+1318 ISNEANNAIFG
-1329 SASAVQEPFLAMP
+1329 SASAVQEPFLALP

-1386 NVNKNNTKGDPDN
+1386 NVNKNNTKGDPDK

-1406 QPRPRASTTINDQSL
+1406 QPRPRASTTINDPSL

>member
-1 MASTPYV
+1 MDISPLA
-8 KSTGRKI
+8 
-15 QSSSRETLIA
+15 TLNNYRNGEHSICQKPWKKNTKLKLGNVDR

-38 RIAIIDAIQG
+38 RIAIIDAIQE
-48 ASTNELNALAEIKDA
+48 ASTNELKALAEVKDT
-63 ILSGR
+63 ILSGA
-68 GSITQLGENQGKVSQ
+68 STITQQDERQGRVSN
-83 RLSRRLIAS
+83 RLSRRRKDYEQS
-92 EPYVSDDAK
+92 TSDSVRDVQ
-101 NTQANPYIKRL
+101 TNPYKKRL
-112 PMKKGRTQVNNG
+112 PAKK
-124 EERLIVATN
+124 ERAPINQTVDRSIVATN
-133 TSERVHF
+133 TPESVRSVQ
-140 ASSRQ
+140 SRQ
-145 SAQKLK
+145 TIRKSD
-151 GSVPVA
+151 GFIPVA

-170 QKGPLRD
+170 LKGPLRD

-186 NNEDIARK
+186 SNEDVARK
-194 KEWQKAHKADAKL
+194 KELQNARKADAKL
-207 QEGFLRK
+207 QAGFLRK
-214 LGSIIGVDGNQSS
+214 LGSIMGVDGNQSS
-227 SEESLTDAA
+227 SEESLTNAA

-273 GEASPSKATS
+273 KETSTSKAIS
-283 PAITYPAVVNTQ
+283 PVITYPAAVNSQ
-295 KATSA
+295 KSTSA
-300 TAFNNAVETKS
+300 KAFNNAVETKS

-338 EVVKLRKSVSSGNK
+338 EIVKLRKSVSSGNK
-352 FGLSDLWRNRASRRN
+352 FGLSDLWKNRASRRN

-373 QAGKNK
+373 RAGKNK
-379 RNKPKRK
+379 RNKSKRK

-399 KAAAGTAAAGAG
+399 KVAAGSAAAGTGVG
-411 AGAAKTVKTKVSKA
+411 TAKAVKNKISKPKDVST
-425 KDISTTSDASKGI
+425 ISDTSKGI

-447 AVKPAGVVAEEAT
+447 AVKSAGVVAEDT
-460 VKTGETVAKK
+460 TIKTGEAIAKK

-485 KSAASTAARAIPII
+485 KSAASTAARAVPII

-510 DGYTDTDAQKAA
+510 DGYTDTEAQKAA

-583 RGVNGAVDVTKSVFG
+583 RGVNGAVDITKSVFG

-638 GRNGEDGV
+638 GRDGEDGV
-646 GEHGYTSPTEF
+646 GEHGYTSPAEF
-657 SSPANN
+657 NAPASN

-687 NLVFANQEGATL
+687 NLVFANQEGAAL
-699 ESPNAKGEQRFARFN
+699 EAPNAKGEQRFARFN

-756 NENNTNQYID
+756 KENNTNQYID

-774 SPNEKIDVSKPEVMT
+774 SPNEKIDVSNPEVMT

-893 KKPQKTGNQP
+893 KKPQKTGNQS
-903 QPINSENADVNTGS
+903 QPINPENVDVNTGS

-925 IAINE
+925 IAIND
-930 SGISGAS
+930 SGVG

-949 TSLDLVKDFALAT
+949 TSLGLIKDFASAT

-977 DQALTEKISG
+977 DQALTEKISS
-987 LTGKSFGFK
+987 LTGKSFGFQ
-996 KASQVADIA
+996 KASQVTDIRDA
-1005 TAIQQKRT
+1005 LQKRPKAERDMPS
-1013 VNHDTE
+1013 V
-1019 IIDLLPGD
+1019 DLLSG
-1027 QVSPSTP
+1027 V
-1034 KTPLQEQ
+1034 
-1041 ALAISQAMEGF
+1041 
-1052 SSAAPVPKTPQQEQ
+1052 SSASESEKISVNSRGIPV
-1066 ALAISQAMAG
+1066 
-1076 FSSAA
+1076 
-1081 PAPKTPQQE
+1081 
-1090 QALAISQAM
+1090 
-1099 ADFSSAAPAPKT
+1099 
-1111 PQQEQALAIS
+1111 
-1121 QAMEGF
+1121 
-1127 SSAAP
+1127 
-1132 APKTPQQ
+1132 
-1139 AQALAISQAMEGF
+1139 
-1152 SSAAPA
+1152 
-1158 PKTPQQEQA
+1158 
-1167 LAISQAMAGF
+1167 
-1177 SSAAP
+1177 
-1182 APKTPQQEQALAI
+1182 
-1195 NQAMAGAAP
+1195 
-1204 VVTSGKRT
+1204 
-1212 ITAPSDVQIY
+1212 Y
-1222 DNGYKVVTGEDKS
+1222 DNGYKVIDGEDKGVL
-1235 FFGSL
+1235 GSL
-1240 FDSTVSGL
+1240 FDSSLTGL
-1248 KQTGT
+1248 KRISS
-1253 AVIPAVGD
+1253 AVLPAIGD
-1261 NLSRLVGGIDSTGIL
+1261 NVSQLIGGVDGTGIV
-1276 NDLVMQS
+1276 NDLVYQA
-1283 TGQNSAIARAISPL
+1283 TGQNSTIARAISPL
-1297 TRNVGDWLNGGI
+1297 TKSAGSWLNNGI
-1309 QQTANSIRG
+1309 QQTADSIRG
-1318 IATGANNAIFG
+1318 ISNEANNAIFG

-1386 NVNKNNTKGDPDN
+1386 NVNKNNTKGDPDK

-1406 QPRPRASTTINDQSL
+1406 QPRPRASTTINDPSL

>member
-8 KSTGRKI
+8 KSPGRKI

-48 ASTNELNALAEIKDA
+48 ASAHELKALAEIKDA
-63 ILSGR
+63 ILSG
-68 GSITQLGENQGKVSQ
+68 GVAITQQGGQQGKVSN
-83 RLSRRLIAS
+83 RLSRRRKDYGQNAP
-92 EPYVSDDAK
+92 EVVRDA
-101 NTQANPYIKRL
+101 QANPYKKRL
-112 PMKKGRTQVNNG
+112 PAKK
-124 EERLIVATN
+124 ERALINQDIDRSIVATN
-133 TSERVHF
+133 TPESVH
-140 ASSRQ
+140 SVRSRQ
-145 SAQKLK
+145 TIKRSK
-151 GSVPVA
+151 GSIPVA
-157 ANSAPLEPQSPQS
+157 ANSTSLQPQSPQS
-170 QKGPLRD
+170 PKGQLRD

-194 KEWQKAHKADAKL
+194 KEWQNARKADAKL

-273 GEASPSKATS
+273 GEASSSKATS

-399 KAAAGTAAAGAG
+399 KAAAGTAAAGTAAAGAG

-460 VKTGETVAKK
+460 IKTGETVAKK

-583 RGVNGAVDVTKSVFG
+583 RGVNGAVDITKSAFG

-606 TDENTKQVKKAVE
+606 SDESTKQVKKAVE

-638 GRNGEDGV
+638 GRDGEDGV
-646 GEHGYTSPTEF
+646 GEHGYTSPAEF
-657 SSPANN
+657 NAPTSN

-699 ESPNAKGEQRFARFN
+699 EAPNAKGEQRFARFN

-756 NENNTNQYID
+756 KENNTNQYID

-774 SPNEKIDVSKPEVMT
+774 SPNEKIDVSNPEVMT

-893 KKPQKTGNQP
+893 KKPQKTGNQS
-903 QPINSENADVNTGS
+903 QPINPENVDVNTGS

-925 IAINE
+925 IAIND
-930 SGISGAS
+930 SGVG

-949 TSLDLVKDFALAT
+949 TSLGLIKDFASAT

-977 DQALTEKISG
+977 DQALTEKISS
-987 LTGKSFGFK
+987 LTGKSFGFQ
-996 KASQVADIA
+996 KASQVTDIRDA
-1005 TAIQQKRT
+1005 LQKRPKAERDMPS
-1013 VNHDTE
+1013 V
-1019 IIDLLPGD
+1019 DLLSG
-1027 QVSPSTP
+1027 V
-1034 KTPLQEQ
+1034 
-1041 ALAISQAMEGF
+1041 
-1052 SSAAPVPKTPQQEQ
+1052 SSASESEKISVNSRGIPV
-1066 ALAISQAMAG
+1066 
-1076 FSSAA
+1076 
-1081 PAPKTPQQE
+1081 
-1090 QALAISQAM
+1090 
-1099 ADFSSAAPAPKT
+1099 
-1111 PQQEQALAIS
+1111 
-1121 QAMEGF
+1121 
-1127 SSAAP
+1127 
-1132 APKTPQQ
+1132 
-1139 AQALAISQAMEGF
+1139 
-1152 SSAAPA
+1152 
-1158 PKTPQQEQA
+1158 
-1167 LAISQAMAGF
+1167 
-1177 SSAAP
+1177 
-1182 APKTPQQEQALAI
+1182 
-1195 NQAMAGAAP
+1195 
-1204 VVTSGKRT
+1204 
-1212 ITAPSDVQIY
+1212 Y
-1222 DNGYKVVTGEDKS
+1222 DNGYKVIDGEDKGVL
-1235 FFGSL
+1235 GSL
-1240 FDSTVSGL
+1240 FDSSLTGL
-1248 KQTGT
+1248 KRISS
-1253 AVIPAVGD
+1253 AVLPAIGD
-1261 NLSRLVGGIDSTGIL
+1261 NVSQLIGGVDGTGIV
-1276 NDLVMQS
+1276 NDLVYQA
-1283 TGQNSAIARAISPL
+1283 TGQNSTIARAISPL
-1297 TRNVGDWLNGGI
+1297 TKSAGSWLNNGI
-1309 QQTANSIRG
+1309 QQTADSIRG
-1318 IATGANNAIFG
+1318 ISNEANNAIFG

-1386 NVNKNNTKGDPDN
+1386 NVNKNNTKGDPDK

-1406 QPRPRASTTINDQSL
+1406 QPRPRASTTINDPSL

>member
-1 MASTPYV
+1 MDISPLA
-8 KSTGRKI
+8 
-15 QSSSRETLIA
+15 TLNNYRNGEHSICQNPWKKNTKLKPGNVDR

-38 RIAIIDAIQG
+38 RIAIIDAIQE
-48 ASTNELNALAEIKDA
+48 ASTNELKALAEVKDA
-63 ILSGR
+63 ILSGAR
-68 GSITQLGENQGKVSQ
+68 TITQQDERQGRVSN
-83 RLSRRLIAS
+83 RLSRRRKDYEQS
-92 EPYVSDDAK
+92 TSDSVRDVQ
-101 NTQANPYIKRL
+101 TNPYKKRL
-112 PMKKGRTQVNNG
+112 PAKK
-124 EERLIVATN
+124 ERAPINQTVDRSIVATN
-133 TSERVHF
+133 TPESVRSVQ
-140 ASSRQ
+140 SRQ
-145 SAQKLK
+145 TIRKSD
-151 GSVPVA
+151 GFIPVA
-157 ANSAPLEPQSPQS
+157 ANSAPLEPQSPKS
-170 QKGPLRD
+170 LKGPLRD

-186 NNEDIARK
+186 SNEDVARK
-194 KEWQKAHKADAKL
+194 KELQNARKADAKL
-207 QEGFLRK
+207 QAGFLRK
-214 LGSIIGVDGNQSS
+214 LGSIMGVDGNQSS
-227 SEESLTDAA
+227 SEESLTNAA

-273 GEASPSKATS
+273 KETSTSKAIS
-283 PAITYPAVVNTQ
+283 PVITYPAAVNSQ

-300 TAFNNAVETKS
+300 KAFNNAVETKS

-338 EVVKLRKSVSSGNK
+338 EIVKLRKSVFSGNK
-352 FGLSDLWRNRASRRN
+352 FGLSDLWKNRASRRN

-373 QAGKNK
+373 RAGKNK
-379 RNKPKRK
+379 RNKSKRK

-399 KAAAGTAAAGAG
+399 KVAAGSAAAGTGV
-411 AGAAKTVKTKVSKA
+411 GAAKVVKNKISKPKDVST
-425 KDISTTSDASKGI
+425 ISDTSKGI

-447 AVKPAGVVAEEAT
+447 AVKSAGVVAEDAT
-460 VKTGETVAKK
+460 IKTGEAIAKK

-485 KSAASTAARAIPII
+485 KSAASTAARAVPII

-510 DGYTDTDAQKAA
+510 DGYTDTEAQKAA

-583 RGVNGAVDVTKSVFG
+583 RGVNGAVDITKSVFG

-638 GRNGEDGV
+638 GRDGEDGV
-646 GEHGYTSPTEF
+646 GEHGYTSPAEF
-657 SSPANN
+657 NAPASN

-774 SPNEKIDVSKPEVMT
+774 SPNEKIDVSNPEVMT

-893 KKPQKTGNQP
+893 KKPQKTGNQS
-903 QPINSENADVNTGS
+903 QPINPENVDVNTGS
-917 PSSLLERL
+917 PSRMLERL
-925 IAINE
+925 IAIND
-930 SGISGAS
+930 SGVG

-949 TSLDLVKDFALAT
+949 TSLGLIKDFASAT

-977 DQALTEKISG
+977 DQALTEKISS
-987 LTGKSFGFK
+987 LTGKSFGFQ
-996 KASQVADIA
+996 KASQVTDIRDA
-1005 TAIQQKRT
+1005 LQKRPKAERDMPS
-1013 VNHDTE
+1013 V
-1019 IIDLLPGD
+1019 DLLSG
-1027 QVSPSTP
+1027 V
-1034 KTPLQEQ
+1034 
-1041 ALAISQAMEGF
+1041 
-1052 SSAAPVPKTPQQEQ
+1052 SSASESEKISVNSRGIPV
-1066 ALAISQAMAG
+1066 
-1076 FSSAA
+1076 
-1081 PAPKTPQQE
+1081 
-1090 QALAISQAM
+1090 
-1099 ADFSSAAPAPKT
+1099 
-1111 PQQEQALAIS
+1111 
-1121 QAMEGF
+1121 
-1127 SSAAP
+1127 
-1132 APKTPQQ
+1132 
-1139 AQALAISQAMEGF
+1139 
-1152 SSAAPA
+1152 
-1158 PKTPQQEQA
+1158 
-1167 LAISQAMAGF
+1167 
-1177 SSAAP
+1177 
-1182 APKTPQQEQALAI
+1182 
-1195 NQAMAGAAP
+1195 
-1204 VVTSGKRT
+1204 
-1212 ITAPSDVQIY
+1212 Y
-1222 DNGYKVVTGEDKS
+1222 DNGYKVIDGEDKGVL
-1235 FFGSL
+1235 GSL
-1240 FDSTVSGL
+1240 FDSSLTGL
-1248 KQTGT
+1248 KRISS
-1253 AVIPAVGD
+1253 AVLPAIGD
-1261 NLSRLVGGIDSTGIL
+1261 NVSQLIGGVDGTGIV
-1276 NDLVMQS
+1276 NDLVYQA
-1283 TGQNSAIARAISPL
+1283 TGQNSTIARAISPL
-1297 TRNVGDWLNGGI
+1297 TKSAGSWLNNGI
-1309 QQTANSIRG
+1309 QQTADSIRG
-1318 IATGANNAIFG
+1318 ISNEANNAIFG

-1386 NVNKNNTKGDPDN
+1386 NVNKNNTKGDPDK

-1406 QPRPRASTTINDQSL
+1406 QPRPRASTTINDPSL

>member
-1 MASTPYV
+1 MDISPLA
-8 KSTGRKI
+8 
-15 QSSSRETLIA
+15 TLNNYRNGEHSICQKPWKKNTKLKLGNVDR

-38 RIAIIDAIQG
+38 RIAIIDAIQE
-48 ASTNELNALAEIKDA
+48 ASTNELKALAEVKDA
-63 ILSGR
+63 ILSGA
-68 GSITQLGENQGKVSQ
+68 STITQQDERQGRVSN
-83 RLSRRLIAS
+83 RLSRRRKDYEQS
-92 EPYVSDDAK
+92 TSDSVRDVQ
-101 NTQANPYIKRL
+101 TNPYKKRL
-112 PMKKGRTQVNNG
+112 PAKK
-124 EERLIVATN
+124 ERAPINQTVDRSIVATN
-133 TSERVHF
+133 TPESVRSVQ
-140 ASSRQ
+140 SRQ
-145 SAQKLK
+145 TIRKSD
-151 GSVPVA
+151 GFIPVA

-170 QKGPLRD
+170 LKGPLRD

-186 NNEDIARK
+186 SNEDVARK
-194 KEWQKAHKADAKL
+194 KELQNARKADAKL
-207 QEGFLRK
+207 QAGFLRK
-214 LGSIIGVDGNQSS
+214 LGSIMGVDGNQSS
-227 SEESLTDAA
+227 SEESLTNAA

-273 GEASPSKATS
+273 KETSTSKAIS
-283 PAITYPAVVNTQ
+283 PVITYPAAVNSQ
-295 KATSA
+295 KSTSA
-300 TAFNNAVETKS
+300 KAFNNAVETKS

-338 EVVKLRKSVSSGNK
+338 EIVKLRKSVSSGNK
-352 FGLSDLWRNRASRRN
+352 FGLSDLWKNRASRRN

-373 QAGKNK
+373 RAGKNK
-379 RNKPKRK
+379 RNKSKRK

-399 KAAAGTAAAGAG
+399 KVAAGSAAAGTGVG
-411 AGAAKTVKTKVSKA
+411 TAKAVKNKISKPKDVST
-425 KDISTTSDASKGI
+425 ISDTSKGI

-447 AVKPAGVVAEEAT
+447 AVKSAGVVAEDT
-460 VKTGETVAKK
+460 TIKTGEAIAKK

-485 KSAASTAARAIPII
+485 KSAASTAARAVPII

-510 DGYTDTDAQKAA
+510 DGYTDTEAQKAA

-583 RGVNGAVDVTKSVFG
+583 RGVNGAVDITKSVFG

-638 GRNGEDGV
+638 GRDGEDGV
-646 GEHGYTSPTEF
+646 GEHGYTSPAEF
-657 SSPANN
+657 NAPASN

-687 NLVFANQEGATL
+687 NLVFANQEGAAL
-699 ESPNAKGEQRFARFN
+699 EAPNAKGEQRFARFN

-756 NENNTNQYID
+756 KENNTNQYID

-774 SPNEKIDVSKPEVMT
+774 SPNEKIDVSNPEVMT

-893 KKPQKTGNQP
+893 KKPQKTGNQS
-903 QPINSENADVNTGS
+903 QPINPENVDVNTGS

-925 IAINE
+925 IAIND
-930 SGISGAS
+930 SGVG

-949 TSLDLVKDFALAT
+949 TSLGLIKDFALAT

-977 DQALTEKISG
+977 DQALTEKISS
-987 LTGKSFGFK
+987 LTGKSFGFQ
-996 KASQVADIA
+996 KASQVTDIRDA
-1005 TAIQQKRT
+1005 LQKRPKAERDMPS
-1013 VNHDTE
+1013 V
-1019 IIDLLPGD
+1019 DLLSG
-1027 QVSPSTP
+1027 V
-1034 KTPLQEQ
+1034 
-1041 ALAISQAMEGF
+1041 
-1052 SSAAPVPKTPQQEQ
+1052 SSASESEKISVNSRGIPV
-1066 ALAISQAMAG
+1066 
-1076 FSSAA
+1076 
-1081 PAPKTPQQE
+1081 
-1090 QALAISQAM
+1090 
-1099 ADFSSAAPAPKT
+1099 
-1111 PQQEQALAIS
+1111 
-1121 QAMEGF
+1121 
-1127 SSAAP
+1127 
-1132 APKTPQQ
+1132 
-1139 AQALAISQAMEGF
+1139 
-1152 SSAAPA
+1152 
-1158 PKTPQQEQA
+1158 
-1167 LAISQAMAGF
+1167 
-1177 SSAAP
+1177 
-1182 APKTPQQEQALAI
+1182 
-1195 NQAMAGAAP
+1195 
-1204 VVTSGKRT
+1204 
-1212 ITAPSDVQIY
+1212 Y
-1222 DNGYKVVTGEDKS
+1222 DNGYKVIDGEDKGVL
-1235 FFGSL
+1235 GSL
-1240 FDSTVSGL
+1240 FDSSLTGL
-1248 KQTGT
+1248 KRISS
-1253 AVIPAVGD
+1253 AVLPAIGD
-1261 NLSRLVGGIDSTGIL
+1261 NVSQLIGGVDGTGIV
-1276 NDLVMQS
+1276 NDLVYQA
-1283 TGQNSAIARAISPL
+1283 TGQNSTIARAISPL
-1297 TRNVGDWLNGGI
+1297 TKSAGSWLNNGI
-1309 QQTANSIRG
+1309 QQTADSIRG
-1318 IATGANNAIFG
+1318 ISNEANNAIFG

-1386 NVNKNNTKGDPDN
+1386 NVNKNNTKGDPDK

-1406 QPRPRASTTINDQSL
+1406 QPRPRASTTINDPSL

>member
-1 MASTPYV
+1 M
-8 KSTGRKI
+8 
-15 QSSSRETLIA
+15 
-25 AGKREVI
+25 
-32 LKENKD
+32 KENKD
-38 RIAIIDAIQG
+38 RIAIIDAIQE
-48 ASTNELNALAEIKDA
+48 ASTNELKALAEVKDA
-63 ILSGR
+63 ILSGA
-68 GSITQLGENQGKVSQ
+68 STITQQDERQGRVSN
-83 RLSRRLIAS
+83 RLSRRRKEYEQS
-92 EPYVSDDAK
+92 TSDSVRDVQ
-101 NTQANPYIKRL
+101 TNPYKKRL
-112 PMKKGRTQVNNG
+112 TAKK
-124 EERLIVATN
+124 ERAPINQTVDRAIVATN
-133 TSERVHF
+133 TPESVRSVQ
-140 ASSRQ
+140 SRQ
-145 SAQKLK
+145 TIRKSD
-151 GSVPVA
+151 GFIPVA

-170 QKGPLRD
+170 LKGPLRD

-186 NNEDIARK
+186 SNEDVARK
-194 KEWQKAHKADAKL
+194 KELQNARKADAKL
-207 QEGFLRK
+207 QAGFLRK
-214 LGSIIGVDGNQSS
+214 LGSIMGVDGNQSS
-227 SEESLTDAA
+227 SEESLTNAA

-273 GEASPSKATS
+273 KETSTSKAIS
-283 PAITYPAVVNTQ
+283 PVITYPAAVNSQ

-300 TAFNNAVETKS
+300 KAFNNAVETKS

-338 EVVKLRKSVSSGNK
+338 EIVKLRKSVSSGNK
-352 FGLSDLWRNRASRRN
+352 FGLSDLWKNRASRRN

-373 QAGKNK
+373 RAGKNK
-379 RNKPKRK
+379 RNKSKRK
-386 GRNLG
+386 GHNLG

-399 KAAAGTAAAGAG
+399 KVAAGSAAAGTGVG
-411 AGAAKTVKTKVSKA
+411 TAKAVKNKISKPKDVST
-425 KDISTTSDASKGI
+425 ISDTSKGI

-447 AVKPAGVVAEEAT
+447 AVKSAGVVAEDT
-460 VKTGETVAKK
+460 TIKTGEAIAKK

-485 KSAASTAARAIPII
+485 KSAASTAARAVPII

-510 DGYTDTDAQKAA
+510 DGYTDIEAQKAA
-522 FGLSDDDAVSEQQK
+522 FGFSDDDAVSEQQK

-583 RGVNGAVDVTKSVFG
+583 RGVNGAVDITKSVFG

-638 GRNGEDGV
+638 GRDGEDGV
-646 GEHGYTSPTEF
+646 GEHGYTSPAEF
-657 SSPANN
+657 NAPASN

-687 NLVFANQEGATL
+687 NLVFANQEGAAL
-699 ESPNAKGEQRFARFN
+699 EAPNAKGEQRFARFN

-756 NENNTNQYID
+756 KENNTNQYID

-774 SPNEKIDVSKPEVMT
+774 SPNEKIDVSNPEVMT

-893 KKPQKTGNQP
+893 KKPQKTGNQS
-903 QPINSENADVNTGS
+903 QPINPENVDVNTGS

-925 IAINE
+925 IAIND
-930 SGISGAS
+930 SGVG
-937 NLFGGAATSLAG
+937 NLFGGAATSIAG
-949 TSLDLVKDFALAT
+949 TSLGLIKDFASVT

-977 DQALTEKISG
+977 DQALTEKISS
-987 LTGKSFGFK
+987 LTGKSFGFQ
-996 KASQVADIA
+996 KASQVTDIRDA
-1005 TAIQQKRT
+1005 LQKRPKAERDMPS
-1013 VNHDTE
+1013 V
-1019 IIDLLPGD
+1019 DLLSG
-1027 QVSPSTP
+1027 V
-1034 KTPLQEQ
+1034 
-1041 ALAISQAMEGF
+1041 
-1052 SSAAPVPKTPQQEQ
+1052 SSASESEKISVNSRGIPV
-1066 ALAISQAMAG
+1066 
-1076 FSSAA
+1076 
-1081 PAPKTPQQE
+1081 
-1090 QALAISQAM
+1090 
-1099 ADFSSAAPAPKT
+1099 
-1111 PQQEQALAIS
+1111 
-1121 QAMEGF
+1121 
-1127 SSAAP
+1127 
-1132 APKTPQQ
+1132 
-1139 AQALAISQAMEGF
+1139 
-1152 SSAAPA
+1152 
-1158 PKTPQQEQA
+1158 
-1167 LAISQAMAGF
+1167 
-1177 SSAAP
+1177 
-1182 APKTPQQEQALAI
+1182 
-1195 NQAMAGAAP
+1195 
-1204 VVTSGKRT
+1204 
-1212 ITAPSDVQIY
+1212 Y
-1222 DNGYKVVTGEDKS
+1222 DNGYKVIDGEDKGVL
-1235 FFGSL
+1235 GSL
-1240 FDSTVSGL
+1240 FDSSLTGL
-1248 KQTGT
+1248 KRISS
-1253 AVIPAVGD
+1253 AVLPAIGD
-1261 NLSRLVGGIDSTGIL
+1261 NVSRLIGGVDGTGIV
-1276 NDLVMQS
+1276 NDLVYQA
-1283 TGQNSAIARAISPL
+1283 TGQNSTIARAISPL
-1297 TRNVGDWLNGGI
+1297 TRSAGSWLNNGI
-1309 QQTANSIRG
+1309 QQTADSIRG
-1318 IATGANNAIFG
+1318 ISNEANNAIFG

-1386 NVNKNNTKGDPDN
+1386 NVNKNNTKGDPDK

-1406 QPRPRASTTINDQSL
+1406 QPRPRASTTINDPSL

>member
-1 MASTPYV
+1 M
-8 KSTGRKI
+8 KS
-15 QSSSRETLIA
+15 
-25 AGKREVI
+25 
-32 LKENKD
+32 
-38 RIAIIDAIQG
+38 
-48 ASTNELNALAEIKDA
+48 
-63 ILSGR
+63 
-68 GSITQLGENQGKVSQ
+68 
-83 RLSRRLIAS
+83 
-92 EPYVSDDAK
+92 
-101 NTQANPYIKRL
+101 
-112 PMKKGRTQVNNG
+112 
-124 EERLIVATN
+124 
-133 TSERVHF
+133 
-140 ASSRQ
+140 
-145 SAQKLK
+145 
-151 GSVPVA
+151 
-157 ANSAPLEPQSPQS
+157 
-170 QKGPLRD
+170 
-177 SNGRFVSQK
+177 
-186 NNEDIARK
+186 
-194 KEWQKAHKADAKL
+194 
-207 QEGFLRK
+207 
-214 LGSIIGVDGNQSS
+214 
-227 SEESLTDAA
+227 
-236 GVGAGGPLWMA
+236 
-247 ARGMYD
+247 
-253 ITKEITGKAES
+253 
-264 LKEWVEKGK
+264 
-273 GEASPSKATS
+273 
-283 PAITYPAVVNTQ
+283 
-295 KATSA
+295 
-300 TAFNNAVETKS
+300 
-311 AQAVE
+311 
-316 EQTKILQTNDNKIID
+316 
-331 GLENVSD
+331 
-338 EVVKLRKSVSSGNK
+338 
-352 FGLSDLWRNRASRRN
+352 
-367 KINIGD
+367 
-373 QAGKNK
+373 
-379 RNKPKRK
+379 
-386 GRNLG
+386 
-391 KKALSVGE
+391 
-399 KAAAGTAAAGAG
+399 
-411 AGAAKTVKTKVSKA
+411 
-425 KDISTTSDASKGI
+425 
-438 AKETKNTAK
+438 
-447 AVKPAGVVAEEAT
+447 AGVVAEDAT
-460 VKTGETVAKK
+460 IKTGEAIAKK

-485 KSAASTAARAIPII
+485 KSAASTAARAVPII

-510 DGYTDTDAQKAA
+510 DGYTDTEAQKAA
-522 FGLSDDDAVSEQQK
+522 FGLSDDNAVSEQQK

-583 RGVNGAVDVTKSVFG
+583 RGVNGAVDITKSVFG

-657 SSPANN
+657 SAPANN

-903 QPINSENADVNTGS
+903 QPINPENADVNTGS

-1034 KTPLQEQ
+1034 KTP
-1041 ALAISQAMEGF
+1041 
-1052 SSAAPVPKTPQQEQ
+1052 QQEQ
-1066 ALAISQAMAG
+1066 ALAIS
-1076 FSSAA
+1076 
-1081 PAPKTPQQE
+1081 
-1090 QALAISQAM
+1090 
-1099 ADFSSAAPAPKT
+1099 
-1111 PQQEQALAIS
+1111 
-1121 QAMEGF
+1121 
-1127 SSAAP
+1127 
-1132 APKTPQQ
+1132 
-1139 AQALAISQAMEGF
+1139 
-1152 SSAAPA
+1152 
-1158 PKTPQQEQA
+1158 
-1167 LAISQAMAGF
+1167 
-1177 SSAAP
+1177 
-1182 APKTPQQEQALAI
+1182 
-1195 NQAMAGAAP
+1195 QAMAGAAP